1 MKIYESSVKK
11 PITTALIFVA
21 IIVLGLFSLNKL
33 AIDQLPE
40 IEMNTAIVIVTYPGA
55 SAEDIENNVT
65 KVMESA
71 LSTVSDLK
79 KLTSTSKEN
88 TAIISVEFNWG
99 TDLDGAVNDMRDKI
113 EMIKSYLP
121 DGCSNPM
128 ILKLSTDM
136 MPISIISATAEE
148 STAALYKI
156 LDDGVANPLNRING
170 VGSVSVS
177 GAPQREIIINCNPTK
192 LEAYNLTVEQIGSKV
207 AAENVSTP
215 GGNIDVGSQTYSLRM
230 EGEMKD
236 SKELNDVVVAQFGDK
251 TVFLKDVA
259 TVIDSVQEKAQESFV
274 NGKKGATIVVQKQ
287 TGANSVEVMKKIR
300 AQLPQIQKDLPRD
313 IHLQEVMNTTDNIEN
328 SISSLVETVVL
339 ACLFVIIVV
348 LFFLGEWR
356 ATIIIMVTIPVSLIA
371 SFIYLFITGNTI
383 NIISLSSISI
393 ALGMVVDDAI
403 VVLEN
408 VTTHIERGS
417 KPREAAIYGTNEVGV
432 AVIAT
437 TLTLLAVFFPFTMMT
452 GMAGIM
458 FKQLGWMICIMMVV
472 STTAALTLTP
482 MMCSL
487 LLKRK
492 KDKKENKVFEKIYT
506 PIRRGLDKL
515 DVWYERLLTWA
526 VRHKTTTITS
536 AALLFIISLVLAV
549 TSLGTEFIPATDNG
563 QISGSIELP
572 AGANVD
578 RAKEIAKRL
587 QKRVDK
593 DFPEVQT
600 FNYTVG
606 VPGDDDDNTFA
617 LMGTSGSNY
626 ISFRMKLVD
635 LEDRKRD
642 MFEIAD
648 ELRKEI
654 ATYTE
659 VNKFSV
665 SAGGQNNMMSGSTID
680 VEIFGY
686 DFKVTERIADS
697 LKAKMEKMQGF
708 KDVTIDREDY
718 RPQFQIDFDR
728 EKLALNGLNVATA
741 STYVRNRINGMT
753 ASVFREDGEEY
764 KIKVRNDKAHRQSV
778 EDIENILIYNNQ
790 GKAVRVYEVA
800 NVVEREAPPSIKR
813 QDRERMIKVSATL
826 YGATLDVASANIQA
840 ELDKMDIPTE
850 IGTKI
855 GGSIED
861 QQESF
866 SDMGTLLVLI
876 LMLVY
881 IVMAAQFESL
891 RYPFIIMF
899 SVPFAFV
906 GFILSLLLTGTTVN
920 LMSLIGAIMLVGI
933 VVKNGIVL
941 VDYINLNR
949 ERGMGISQAVILG
962 GKSRLRPVLMT
973 SLTTILGMV
982 PMSLGIGEGSELWQ
996 PMGIAIV
1003 GGLTVSTLV
1012 TLLIVPT
1019 VYCVFASR
1027 EVKSYRKNHAL
1038 RLNTRTIKA

>member
-1 MKIYESSVKK
+1 MKLYESSVKK
-11 PITTALIFVA
+11 PITTSLIFIA
-21 IIVLGLFSLNKL
+21 IIVLGLFSLSKL
-33 AIDQLPE
+33 SIDQMPE
-40 IEMNTAIVIVTYPGA
+40 IEMNTAIVLVTYPGA
-55 SAEDIENNVT
+55 SAEDVENNVV
-65 KVMESA
+65 KPLESA

-88 TAIISVEFNWG
+88 TAIVSVEFNWG
-99 TDLDGAVNDMRDKI
+99 IDLDAAVNDMRDKI
-113 EMIKSYLP
+113 EMIKSFLP

-136 MPISIISATAEE
+136 MPITIISATADE

-156 LDDGVANPLNRING
+156 LDDAVANPLNRING
-170 VGSVSVS
+170 VGSVSIS
-177 GAPQREIIINCNPTK
+177 GAPKREIVINCDPTK
-192 LEAYNLTVEQIGSKV
+192 LEAYNLTVEQIGSMI
-207 AAENVSTP
+207 AYENVSTP
-215 GGNIDVGSQTYSLRM
+215 GGSIDVGSQTYSLRM
-230 EGEMKD
+230 EGELKE
-236 SKELNDVVVAQFGDK
+236 SQELNDIVVANYGGK
-251 TVFLKDVA
+251 TIFLKDVA
-259 TVIDSVQEKAQESFV
+259 TVRDSVQEKAQESFV

-287 TGANSVEVMKKIR
+287 TGANSVDVMNKIR
-300 AQLPQIQKDLPRD
+300 AELPKIQKNLPKD

-328 SISSLVETVVL
+328 SIASLVETFVL
-339 ACLFVIIVV
+339 ACLFVVIVV

-356 ATIIIMVTIPVSLIA
+356 ATIIIMVTIPVALIA

-437 TLTLLAVFFPFTMMT
+437 TLTLLAVFFPFTMMG

-458 FKQLGWMICIMMVV
+458 FKQLGWMICIIMIV
-472 STTAALTLTP
+472 STVSALSLTP

-487 LLKRK
+487 LLKRE
-492 KDKKENKVFEKIYT
+492 KDKKHSKVFNTIYL
-506 PIRRGLDKL
+506 PIKRGLDKL
-515 DVWYERLLTWA
+515 DDVYEKLLTWS
-526 VRHKTTTITS
+526 VRHKAITICI
-536 AALLFIISLVLAV
+536 ALVMFVGSLLLA
-549 TSLGTEFIPATDNG
+549 GTIGSEFIPASDNG
-563 QISGSIELP
+563 QITGNLELP
-572 AGANVD
+572 AGANVE
-578 RAKEIAKRL
+578 RTKEIAKRL
-587 QKRVDK
+587 ENKIKK
-593 DFPEVQT
+593 DFPEVKT
-600 FNYTVG
+600 FTYTVG
-606 VPGDDDDNTFA
+606 VPGDDDDNSFA
-617 LMGTSGSNY
+617 MMNTSGSNY
-626 ISFRMKLVD
+626 MSFRVRLKD
-635 LEDRKRD
+635 LEDRKKD
-642 MFEIAD
+642 MFQIAD
-648 ELRKEI
+648 ELRQEI
-654 ATYTE
+654 GTYTE
-659 VNKFSV
+659 VKKYSV
-665 SAGGQNNMMSGSTID
+665 SAGGGGGMTSGSTID

-686 DFKVTERIADS
+686 DFETTENLAYT
-697 LKAKMEKMQGF
+697 LKEKMEKMEGL
-708 KDVTIDREDY
+708 KDVLVDREDY

-741 STYVRNRINGMT
+741 STYVRNRMNGMT

-764 KIKVRNDKAHRQSV
+764 KIKVRNDIDHRQSI

-790 GKAVRVYEVA
+790 GRAVRLSEVA
-800 NVVEREAPPSIKR
+800 QVVEREAPPSIKR
-813 QDRERMIKVSATL
+813 QDRERVIKVTATL
-826 YGATLDVASANIQA
+826 YGTTLDVAAANIQA

-866 SDMGTLLVLI
+866 SDMGTLLILI

-899 SVPFAFV
+899 SIPFAFV
-906 GFILSLLLTGTTVN
+906 GLILSLFLTGISIN
-920 LMSLIGAIMLVGI
+920 LMSLIGGVMLVGI

-996 PMGIAIV
+996 PMGVAIV

-1012 TLLIVPT
+1012 TLVIIPV

-1027 EVKSYRKNHAL
+1027 EVKSYRKKQAFKFN
-1038 RLNTRTIKA
+1038 RRTIKA

>member
-1 MKIYESSVKK
+1 MKIYETSVKK
-11 PITTALIFVA
+11 PITTSLIFIA
-21 IIVLGLFSLNKL
+21 IIVLGLFSLSKL
-33 AIDQLPE
+33 SIDQFPE
-40 IEMNTAIVIVTYPGA
+40 IEMNTAIVLVSYPGA
-55 SAEDIENNVT
+55 SAEDVENNVT

-79 KLTSTSKEN
+79 KLKSTSKEN

-99 TDLDGAVNDMRDKI
+99 TDLDAAVNDMRDKI
-113 EMIKSYLP
+113 EMVKSYLP

-128 ILKLSTDM
+128 IMKISTDM
-136 MPISIISATAEE
+136 MPITIISATADE

-170 VGSVSVS
+170 VGSVSIS
-177 GAPQREIIINCNPTK
+177 GAPQREIIVDCDPTK
-192 LEAYNLTVEQIGSKV
+192 LEAYNLTVEQIGSVIAK
-207 AAENVSTP
+207 ENVSTP
-215 GGNIDVGSQTYSLRM
+215 GGNIDIGSQTYSLRI
-230 EGEMKD
+230 EGEMKE
-236 SKELNDVVVAQFGDK
+236 SSELDDIVVANYGGK
-251 TVFLKDVA
+251 SIFLKDIASVR
-259 TVIDSVQEKAQESFV
+259 DSVQEKAQESFV
-274 NGKKGATIVVQKQ
+274 NGKKGAAIVVQKQ
-287 TGANSVEVMKKIR
+287 TGANSVEVMKQIR
-300 AQLPQIQKDLPRD
+300 KQLPKIQKDLPPD
-313 IHLQEVMNTTDNIEN
+313 IQLQEVMNTTDNIEN
-328 SISSLVETVVL
+328 SIASLVETFVL
-339 ACLFVIIVV
+339 ACLFVVIVV

-356 ATIIIMVTIPVSLIA
+356 ATIIIMVTIPVALIA

-437 TLTLLAVFFPFTMMT
+437 TLTLIAVFFPFTMMT

-458 FKQLGWMICIMMVV
+458 FKQLGWMICIIMVV
-472 STTAALTLTP
+472 STASALSLTP

-487 LLKRK
+487 LLKRE
-492 KDKKENKVFEKIYT
+492 KDKTHSKLFTKIYS

-515 DVWYERLLTWA
+515 DDLYEKLLTWA
-526 VRHKTTTITS
+526 VRHKTVTICVATAIFVGS
-536 AALLFIISLVLAV
+536 LL
-549 TSLGTEFIPATDNG
+549 LGSSIGTDFIPASDNSHITG
-563 QISGSIELP
+563 NLSLP

-578 RAKEIAKRL
+578 RTKEIARRFQAKL
-587 QKRVDK
+587 EK
-593 DFPEVQT
+593 DFPEVKQFT
-600 FNYTVG
+600 YDVG
-606 VPGDDDDNTFA
+606 VPGDDSDNSFA
-617 LMGTSGSNY
+617 MMNASGSNY
-626 ISFRMKLVD
+626 MSFRIKLTDV
-635 LEDRKRD
+635 EKRKRD

-654 ATYTE
+654 ASYTE
-659 VNKFSV
+659 VEKFSV
-665 SAGGQNNMMSGSTID
+665 SAGGQGGMTSGSTID

-686 DFKVTERIADS
+686 DFETTEKIAQTIKS
-697 LKAKMEKMQGF
+697 EMEKIQGL
-708 KDVTIDREDY
+708 KDVAIDRDEY
-718 RPQFQIDFDR
+718 VPQLQVDFDR

-741 STYVRNRINGMT
+741 STYVRNRMNGMT

-764 KIKVRNDKAHRQSV
+764 KIKVRNDRSHRSSV
-778 EDIENILIYNNQ
+778 EDIENILIYNTQ
-790 GKAVRVYEVA
+790 GKAVRLSEVA
-800 NVVEREAPPSIKR
+800 KVVERQAPPSIKR
-813 QDRERMIKVSATL
+813 QDRERVVKVSATL
-826 YGATLDVASANIQA
+826 YGTTLDVAAAGIQSVI
-840 ELDKMDIPTE
+840 DKMDIPTE

-855 GGSIED
+855 GGSMED

-866 SDMGTLLVLI
+866 SDMGMLLILI

-899 SVPFAFV
+899 SIPFAFV
-906 GFILSLLLTGTTVN
+906 GFILSLFITGETIN

-973 SLTTILGMV
+973 SMTTILGMV

-1012 TLLIVPT
+1012 TLVIIPT

-1027 EVKSYRKNHAL
+1027 EVKSYRKKNLL
-1038 RLNTRTIKA
+1038 RLNNRTVKA

>member
-1 MKIYESSVKK
+1 MKLYETSVKK
-11 PITTALIFVA
+11 PVTTSLIFIA
-21 IIVLGLFSLNKL
+21 IIVLGLFSLSKL
-33 AIDQLPE
+33 SIDQFPE
-40 IEMNTAIVIVTYPGA
+40 IEMNTAIVLVSYPGA
-55 SAEDIENNVT
+55 SAEDVENNVT
-65 KVMESA
+65 KVMESS

-79 KLTSTSKEN
+79 KITSTSKEN
-88 TAIISVEFNWG
+88 TAIVSVEFNWG
-99 TDLDGAVNDMRDKI
+99 TDLDAAVNDMRDKI
-113 EMIKSYLP
+113 EMVKSYLP

-128 ILKLSTDM
+128 IMKISTDM
-136 MPISIISATAEE
+136 MPITIISATADE

-170 VGSVSVS
+170 VGSVSIS
-177 GAPQREIIINCNPTK
+177 GAPQREIIIDCDPTK
-192 LEAYNLTVEQIGSKV
+192 LEAYNLSVEQIGSVIAK
-207 AAENVSTP
+207 ENVSTP
-215 GGNIDVGSQTYSLRM
+215 GGNIDIGSQTYSLRI
-230 EGEMKD
+230 EGEMKE
-236 SKELNDVVVAQFGDK
+236 SRELEDVVVANYGGK
-251 TVFLKDVA
+251 SIFLKDVA
-259 TVIDSVQEKAQESFV
+259 SVKDTVQEKAQESFV
-274 NGKKGATIVVQKQ
+274 NGKRGAAIVVQKQ
-287 TGANSVEVMKKIR
+287 TGANSVEVMKQIR
-300 AQLPQIQKDLPRD
+300 KQLPKIQKDLPKD
-313 IHLQEVMNTTDNIEN
+313 IQLQEVMNTTDNIEN
-328 SISSLVETVVL
+328 SINSLVETLVL
-339 ACLFVIIVV
+339 ACLFVVIVV

-356 ATIIIMVTIPVSLIA
+356 ATIIIMVTIPVALIA

-437 TLTLLAVFFPFTMMT
+437 TLTLIAVFFPFTMMT

-458 FKQLGWMICIMMVV
+458 FKQLGWMICIIMVV
-472 STTAALTLTP
+472 STASALSLTP

-487 LLKRK
+487 LLKRE
-492 KDKKENKVFEKIYT
+492 KDKKHNKLFTKIYS
-506 PIRRGLDKL
+506 PIKRGLDKL
-515 DVWYERLLTWA
+515 DDLYAKLLTWA
-526 VRHKTTTITS
+526 VRHKTVTICIATAIFIGS
-536 AALLFIISLVLAV
+536 LL
-549 TSLGTEFIPATDNG
+549 LGSTLGSDFIPASDNSHITG
-563 QISGSIELP
+563 NISLP
-572 AGANVD
+572 AGANVE
-578 RAKEIAKRL
+578 RTKEIARRFQNKL
-587 QKRVDK
+587 KT
-593 DFPEVQT
+593 DFPEVKQFT
-600 FNYTVG
+600 YDVG
-606 VPGDDDDNTFA
+606 VPGDDSENSFA
-617 LMGTSGSNY
+617 MMNASGSNY
-626 ISFRMKLVD
+626 MSFRIKLTDV
-635 LEDRKRD
+635 EERKRD

-654 ATYTE
+654 ASYTE
-659 VNKFSV
+659 VEKFSV
-665 SAGGQNNMMSGSTID
+665 SAGGQGGMTSGSTID
-680 VEIFGY
+680 AEIFGY
-686 DFKVTERIADS
+686 DFETTERIAQT
-697 LKAKMEKMQGF
+697 LKAEMEKMPGL
-708 KDVTIDREDY
+708 KDVAIDRDEY
-718 RPQFQIDFDR
+718 VPQLQIDFDR

-741 STYVRNRINGMT
+741 STYVRNRMNGMT

-764 KIKVRNDKAHRQSV
+764 KIKVRNDRSHRSSV
-778 EDIENILIYNNQ
+778 EDIENILIYNAQ
-790 GKAVRVYEVA
+790 GKAVRLSEVA
-800 NVVEREAPPSIKR
+800 KVVEREAPPSIKR
-813 QDRERMIKVSATL
+813 QDRERVVKVSATL
-826 YGATLDVASANIQA
+826 YGTTLDVAAASIQSVI
-840 ELDKMDIPTE
+840 DKMDIPTE

-855 GGSIED
+855 GGSMED

-866 SDMGTLLVLI
+866 SDMGMLLILI

-899 SVPFAFV
+899 SIPFAFV
-906 GFILSLLLTGTTVN
+906 GFILSLFITGETIN

-973 SLTTILGMV
+973 SMTTILGMV

-1012 TLLIVPT
+1012 TLVIIPT

-1027 EVKSYRKNHAL
+1027 EVKSYRKKNLL
-1038 RLNTRTIKA
+1038 RLNNRTVKA

>member
-1 MKIYESSVKK
+1 MKIYETSVKK
-11 PITTALIFVA
+11 PITTSLIFIA
-21 IIVLGLFSLNKL
+21 IIVLGLFSLSKL
-33 AIDQLPE
+33 SIDQFPE
-40 IEMNTAIVIVTYPGA
+40 IEMNTAIVLVSYPGA
-55 SAEDIENNVT
+55 SAEDVENNVT

-79 KLTSTSKEN
+79 KLKSTSKEN

-99 TDLDGAVNDMRDKI
+99 TDLDAAVNDMRDKI
-113 EMIKSYLP
+113 EMVKSYLP

-128 ILKLSTDM
+128 IMKISTDM
-136 MPISIISATAEE
+136 MPITIISATADE

-170 VGSVSVS
+170 VGSVSIS
-177 GAPQREIIINCNPTK
+177 GAPQREIIVDCDPTK
-192 LEAYNLTVEQIGSKV
+192 LEAYNLTVEQIGSVIAK
-207 AAENVSTP
+207 ENVSTP
-215 GGNIDVGSQTYSLRM
+215 GGNIDIGSQTYSLRI
-230 EGEMKD
+230 EGEMKE
-236 SKELNDVVVAQFGDK
+236 SSELDDIVVANYGGK
-251 TVFLKDVA
+251 SIFLKDIASVR
-259 TVIDSVQEKAQESFV
+259 DSVQEKAQESFV
-274 NGKKGATIVVQKQ
+274 NGKKGAAIVVQKQ
-287 TGANSVEVMKKIR
+287 TGANSVEVMKQIR
-300 AQLPQIQKDLPRD
+300 KQLPKIQKDLPPD
-313 IHLQEVMNTTDNIEN
+313 IQLQEVMNTTDNIEN
-328 SISSLVETVVL
+328 SIASLVETFVL
-339 ACLFVIIVV
+339 ACLFVVIVV

-356 ATIIIMVTIPVSLIA
+356 ATIIIMVTIPVALIA

-437 TLTLLAVFFPFTMMT
+437 TLTLIAVFFPFTMMT

-458 FKQLGWMICIMMVV
+458 FKQLGWMICIIMVV
-472 STTAALTLTP
+472 STASALSLTP

-487 LLKRK
+487 LLKRE
-492 KDKKENKVFEKIYT
+492 KDKTHSKLFTKIYT

-515 DVWYERLLTWA
+515 DDLYEKLLTWA
-526 VRHKTTTITS
+526 VRHKTVTICVATAIFVGS
-536 AALLFIISLVLAV
+536 LL
-549 TSLGTEFIPATDNG
+549 LGSSIGTDFIPASDNSHITG
-563 QISGSIELP
+563 NLSLP

-578 RAKEIAKRL
+578 RTKEIAKRFQAKL
-587 QKRVDK
+587 EK
-593 DFPEVQT
+593 DFPEVKQFT
-600 FNYTVG
+600 YDVG
-606 VPGDDDDNTFA
+606 VPGDDSDNSFA
-617 LMGTSGSNY
+617 MMNASGSNY
-626 ISFRMKLVD
+626 MSFRIKLTDV
-635 LEDRKRD
+635 EKRKRD

-654 ATYTE
+654 ASYTE
-659 VNKFSV
+659 VEKFSV
-665 SAGGQNNMMSGSTID
+665 SAGGQGGMTSGSTID

-686 DFKVTERIADS
+686 DFETTEKIAQTIKS
-697 LKAKMEKMQGF
+697 EMEKIQGL
-708 KDVTIDREDY
+708 KDVAIDRDEY
-718 RPQFQIDFDR
+718 VPQLQVDFDR

-741 STYVRNRINGMT
+741 STYVRNRMNGMT

-764 KIKVRNDKAHRQSV
+764 KIKVRNDRSHRSSV
-778 EDIENILIYNNQ
+778 EDIENILIYNTQ
-790 GKAVRVYEVA
+790 GKAVRLSEVA
-800 NVVEREAPPSIKR
+800 KVVERQAPPSIKR
-813 QDRERMIKVSATL
+813 QDRERVVKVSATL
-826 YGATLDVASANIQA
+826 YGTTLDVAAAGIQSVI
-840 ELDKMDIPTE
+840 DKMDIPTE

-855 GGSIED
+855 GGSMED

-866 SDMGTLLVLI
+866 SDMGMLLILI

-899 SVPFAFV
+899 SIPFAFV
-906 GFILSLLLTGTTVN
+906 GFILSLFITGETIN

-973 SLTTILGMV
+973 SMTTILGMV

-1012 TLLIVPT
+1012 TLVIIPT

-1027 EVKSYRKNHAL
+1027 EVKSYRKKNLL
-1038 RLNTRTIKA
+1038 RLNNRTVKA

>member
-1 MKIYESSVKK
+1 MKIYETSVKK
-11 PITTALIFVA
+11 PITTSLIFIA
-21 IIVLGLFSLNKL
+21 IIVLGLFSLSKL
-33 AIDQLPE
+33 SIDQFPE
-40 IEMNTAIVIVTYPGA
+40 IEMNTAIVLVSYPGA
-55 SAEDIENNVT
+55 SAEDVENNVT

-79 KLTSTSKEN
+79 KLKSTSKEN

-99 TDLDGAVNDMRDKI
+99 TDLDAAVNDMRDKI
-113 EMIKSYLP
+113 EMVKSYLP

-128 ILKLSTDM
+128 IMKISTDM
-136 MPISIISATAEE
+136 MPITIISATADE

-170 VGSVSVS
+170 VGSVSIS
-177 GAPQREIIINCNPTK
+177 GAPQREIIVDCDPTK
-192 LEAYNLTVEQIGSKV
+192 LEAYNLTVEQIGSVIAK
-207 AAENVSTP
+207 ENVSTP
-215 GGNIDVGSQTYSLRM
+215 GGNIDIGSQTYSLRI
-230 EGEMKD
+230 EGEMKE
-236 SKELNDVVVAQFGDK
+236 SSELDDIVVANYGGK
-251 TVFLKDVA
+251 SIFLKDIASVR
-259 TVIDSVQEKAQESFV
+259 DSVQEKAQESFV
-274 NGKKGATIVVQKQ
+274 NGKKGAAIVVQKQ
-287 TGANSVEVMKKIR
+287 TGANSVEVMKQIR
-300 AQLPQIQKDLPRD
+300 KQLPKIQKDLPPD
-313 IHLQEVMNTTDNIEN
+313 IQLQEVMNTTDNIEN
-328 SISSLVETVVL
+328 SIASLVETFVL
-339 ACLFVIIVV
+339 ACLFVVIVV

-356 ATIIIMVTIPVSLIA
+356 ATIIIMVTIPVALIA

-437 TLTLLAVFFPFTMMT
+437 TLTLIAVFFPFTMMT

-458 FKQLGWMICIMMVV
+458 FKQLGWMICIIMVV
-472 STTAALTLTP
+472 STASALSLTP

-487 LLKRK
+487 LLKRE
-492 KDKKENKVFEKIYT
+492 KDKTHSKLFTKIYS

-515 DVWYERLLTWA
+515 DDLYEKLLTWA
-526 VRHKTTTITS
+526 VRHKTVTICVATAIFVGSLLLGS
-536 AALLFIISLVLAV
+536 AI
-549 TSLGTEFIPATDNG
+549 GTDFIPASDNSHITG
-563 QISGSIELP
+563 NLSLP

-578 RAKEIAKRL
+578 RTKEIAKRFQAKL
-587 QKRVDK
+587 EK
-593 DFPEVQT
+593 DFPEVKQFT
-600 FNYTVG
+600 YDVG
-606 VPGDDDDNTFA
+606 VPGDDSDDSFA
-617 LMGTSGSNY
+617 MMNASRSNY
-626 ISFRMKLVD
+626 MSFRIKLTDV
-635 LEDRKRD
+635 EKRKRD

-654 ATYTE
+654 ASYTE
-659 VNKFSV
+659 VEKFSV
-665 SAGGQNNMMSGSTID
+665 SAGGQGGMTSGSTID

-686 DFKVTERIADS
+686 DFETTEKIAQTIKS
-697 LKAKMEKMQGF
+697 EMEKIQGL
-708 KDVTIDREDY
+708 KDVAIDRDEY
-718 RPQFQIDFDR
+718 VPQLQVDFDR

-741 STYVRNRINGMT
+741 STYVRNRMNGMT

-764 KIKVRNDKAHRQSV
+764 KIKVRNDRSHRSSV
-778 EDIENILIYNNQ
+778 EDIENILIYNTQ
-790 GKAVRVYEVA
+790 GKAVRLSEVA
-800 NVVEREAPPSIKR
+800 KVVERQAPPSIKR
-813 QDRERMIKVSATL
+813 QDRERVVKVSATL
-826 YGATLDVASANIQA
+826 YGTTLDVAAAGIQSVI
-840 ELDKMDIPTE
+840 DKMDIPTE

-855 GGSIED
+855 GGSMED

-866 SDMGTLLVLI
+866 SDMGMLLILI

-899 SVPFAFV
+899 SIPFAFV
-906 GFILSLLLTGTTVN
+906 GFILSLFITGETIN

-973 SLTTILGMV
+973 SMTTILGMV

-1012 TLLIVPT
+1012 TLVIIPT

-1027 EVKSYRKNHAL
+1027 EVKSYRKKNLL
-1038 RLNTRTIKA
+1038 RLNNRTVKA

>member
-1 MKIYESSVKK
+1 MKLYESSVKK
-11 PITTALIFVA
+11 PITTSLIFIA
-21 IIVLGLFSLNKL
+21 IIVLGLFSLSKL
-33 AIDQLPE
+33 SIDQMPE
-40 IEMNTAIVIVTYPGA
+40 IEMNTAIVLVTYPGA
-55 SAEDIENNVT
+55 SAEDVENNVV
-65 KVMESA
+65 KPLESA

-88 TAIISVEFNWG
+88 TAIVSVEFNWG
-99 TDLDGAVNDMRDKI
+99 IDLDDAVNDMRDKI
-113 EMIKSYLP
+113 EMIKSFLP

-136 MPISIISATAEE
+136 MPITIISATADE

-170 VGSVSVS
+170 VGSVSIS
-177 GAPQREIIINCNPTK
+177 GAPKREIVINCDPTK
-192 LEAYNLTVEQIGSKV
+192 LEAYNLTVEQIGSMV
-207 AAENVSTP
+207 AYENVSTP
-215 GGNIDVGSQTYSLRM
+215 GGSIDIGSQTYSLRM
-230 EGEMKD
+230 EGELKE
-236 SKELNDVVVAQFGDK
+236 SQELNDIVVANYGGK
-251 TVFLKDVA
+251 TIFLKDVA
-259 TVIDSVQEKAQESFV
+259 TVRDSVQEKAQESFV
-274 NGKKGATIVVQKQ
+274 NGRKGATIVVQKQ
-287 TGANSVEVMKKIR
+287 TGANSVDVMEKIR
-300 AQLPQIQKDLPRD
+300 AELPKIQKNLPKD
-313 IHLQEVMNTTDNIEN
+313 IQLQEVMNTTDNIEN
-328 SISSLVETVVL
+328 SIASLVETFVL
-339 ACLFVIIVV
+339 ACLFVVIVV

-356 ATIIIMVTIPVSLIA
+356 ATIIIMVTIPVALIA

-437 TLTLLAVFFPFTMMT
+437 TLTLLAVFFPFTMMG

-458 FKQLGWMICIMMVV
+458 FKQLGWMICIIMIV
-472 STTAALTLTP
+472 STVSALSLTP

-487 LLKRK
+487 LLKRE
-492 KDKKENKVFEKIYT
+492 KDKKHNKVFNTIYL
-506 PIRRGLDKL
+506 PIKRGLDKL
-515 DVWYERLLTWA
+515 DDAYERLLTWS
-526 VRHKTTTITS
+526 VKHKVVTICIAIAMFVGS
-536 AALLFIISLVLAV
+536 LLLAS
-549 TSLGTEFIPATDNG
+549 TLGSEFIPASDNG
-563 QISGSIELP
+563 QITGNLELP
-572 AGANVD
+572 AGANVE
-578 RAKEIAKRL
+578 RTKEIAKRL
-587 QKRVDK
+587 ENKIKK
-593 DFPEVQT
+593 DFPEVKT
-600 FNYTVG
+600 FTYTVG
-606 VPGDDDDNTFA
+606 VPGDDDDNSFA
-617 LMGTSGSNY
+617 MMNASGSNY
-626 ISFRMKLVD
+626 MSFRVRLKD
-635 LEDRKRD
+635 LEDRKKD
-642 MFEIAD
+642 MFQIAD
-648 ELRKEI
+648 ELRQEI

-659 VNKFSV
+659 VKKYSV
-665 SAGGQNNMMSGSTID
+665 SAGGGGGMTSGSTIN

-686 DFKVTERIADS
+686 DFKTTEGLAYT
-697 LKAKMEKMQGF
+697 LKEKMEKMEGL
-708 KDVTIDREDY
+708 KDVIVDREDY

-741 STYVRNRINGMT
+741 STYVRNRMNGMT

-764 KIKVRNDKAHRQSV
+764 SIKVRNNIEHRQSI

-790 GKAVRVYEVA
+790 GKAVRLSEVA
-800 NVVEREAPPSIKR
+800 QVVEREAPPSIKR
-813 QDRERMIKVSATL
+813 QDRERVIKVTATL
-826 YGATLDVASANIQA
+826 YGTTLDVAAENIQA
-840 ELDKMDIPTE
+840 ELDKLDIPTE

-866 SDMGTLLVLI
+866 SDMGVLLVLI

-899 SVPFAFV
+899 SIPFAFV
-906 GFILSLLLTGTTVN
+906 GLILSLFMTGISLN
-920 LMSLIGAIMLVGI
+920 LMSLIGGVMLVGI

-949 ERGMGISQAVILG
+949 ERGMGISQSVILG

-996 PMGIAIV
+996 PMGVAIV

-1012 TLLIVPT
+1012 TLVIIPV

-1027 EVKSYRKNHAL
+1027 EVTSYRKKQAFKFN
-1038 RLNTRTIKA
+1038 RRTIKA

>member
-1 MKIYESSVKK
+1 MKIYETSVKK
-11 PITTALIFVA
+11 PITTSLIFIA
-21 IIVLGLFSLNKL
+21 IIVLGLFSLSKL
-33 AIDQLPE
+33 SIDQFPE
-40 IEMNTAIVIVTYPGA
+40 IEMNTAIVLVSYPGA
-55 SAEDIENNVT
+55 SAEDVENNVT

-79 KLTSTSKEN
+79 KLKSTSKEN

-99 TDLDGAVNDMRDKI
+99 TDLDAAVNDMRDKI
-113 EMIKSYLP
+113 EMVKSYLP

-128 ILKLSTDM
+128 IMKISTDM
-136 MPISIISATAEE
+136 MPITIISATADE

-170 VGSVSVS
+170 VGSVSIS
-177 GAPQREIIINCNPTK
+177 GAPQREIIVDCDPTK
-192 LEAYNLTVEQIGSKV
+192 LEAYNLTVEQIGSVIAK
-207 AAENVSTP
+207 ENVSTP
-215 GGNIDVGSQTYSLRM
+215 GGNIDIGSQTYSLRI
-230 EGEMKD
+230 EGEMKE
-236 SKELNDVVVAQFGDK
+236 SSELDDIVVANYGGK
-251 TVFLKDVA
+251 SIFLKDIASVR
-259 TVIDSVQEKAQESFV
+259 DSVQEKAQESFV
-274 NGKKGATIVVQKQ
+274 NGKKGAAIVVQKQ
-287 TGANSVEVMKKIR
+287 TGANSVEVMKQIR
-300 AQLPQIQKDLPRD
+300 KQLPKIQKDLPPD
-313 IHLQEVMNTTDNIEN
+313 IQLQEVMNTTDNIEN
-328 SISSLVETVVL
+328 SIASLVETFVL
-339 ACLFVIIVV
+339 ACLFVVIVV

-356 ATIIIMVTIPVSLIA
+356 ATIIIMVTIPVALIA

-437 TLTLLAVFFPFTMMT
+437 TLTLIAVFFPFTMMT

-458 FKQLGWMICIMMVV
+458 FKQLGWMICIIMVV
-472 STTAALTLTP
+472 STASALSLTP

-487 LLKRK
+487 LLKRE
-492 KDKKENKVFEKIYT
+492 KDKTHSKLFTKIYS

-515 DVWYERLLTWA
+515 DDLYEKLLTWA
-526 VRHKTTTITS
+526 VRHKTVTICVATAIFVGS
-536 AALLFIISLVLAV
+536 LL
-549 TSLGTEFIPATDNG
+549 LGSSIGTDFIPASDNSHITG
-563 QISGSIELP
+563 NLSLP

-578 RAKEIAKRL
+578 RTKEIAKRFQAKL
-587 QKRVDK
+587 EK
-593 DFPEVQT
+593 DFPEVKQFT
-600 FNYTVG
+600 YDVG
-606 VPGDDDDNTFA
+606 VPGDDSDNSFA
-617 LMGTSGSNY
+617 MMNASGSNY
-626 ISFRMKLVD
+626 MSFRIKLTDV
-635 LEDRKRD
+635 EKRKRD

-654 ATYTE
+654 ASYTE
-659 VNKFSV
+659 VEKFSV
-665 SAGGQNNMMSGSTID
+665 SAGGQGGMTSGSTID

-686 DFKVTERIADS
+686 DFETTEKIAQTIKS
-697 LKAKMEKMQGF
+697 EMEKIQGL
-708 KDVTIDREDY
+708 KDVAIDRDEY
-718 RPQFQIDFDR
+718 VPQLQVDFDR

-741 STYVRNRINGMT
+741 STYVRNRMNGMT

-764 KIKVRNDKAHRQSV
+764 KIKVRNDRSHRSSV
-778 EDIENILIYNNQ
+778 EDIENILIYNTQ
-790 GKAVRVYEVA
+790 GKAVRLSEVA
-800 NVVEREAPPSIKR
+800 KVVERQAPPSIKR
-813 QDRERMIKVSATL
+813 QDRERVVKVSATL
-826 YGATLDVASANIQA
+826 YGTTLDVAAAGIQSVI
-840 ELDKMDIPTE
+840 DKMDIPTE

-855 GGSIED
+855 GGSMED

-866 SDMGTLLVLI
+866 SDMGMLLILI

-899 SVPFAFV
+899 SIPFAFV
-906 GFILSLLLTGTTVN
+906 GFILSLFITGETIN

-973 SLTTILGMV
+973 SMTTILGMV

-1012 TLLIVPT
+1012 TLVIIPT

-1027 EVKSYRKNHAL
+1027 EIKSYRKKNLL
-1038 RLNTRTIKA
+1038 RLNNRTVKA

>member
-1 MKIYESSVKK
+1 MKIYETSVKK
-11 PITTALIFVA
+11 PVTTSLIFIA
-21 IIVLGLFSLNKL
+21 IIVLGLFSLSKL
-33 AIDQLPE
+33 SIDQFPE
-40 IEMNTAIVIVTYPGA
+40 IEMNTAIVLVSYPGA
-55 SAEDIENNVT
+55 SAEDVENNVT

-79 KLTSTSKEN
+79 KLKSTSKEN

-99 TDLDGAVNDMRDKI
+99 TDLDAAVNDMRDKI
-113 EMIKSYLP
+113 EMVKSYLP

-128 ILKLSTDM
+128 IMKISTDM
-136 MPISIISATAEE
+136 MPITIISATADE

-170 VGSVSVS
+170 VGSVSIS
-177 GAPQREIIINCNPTK
+177 GAPQREIIVDCDPTK
-192 LEAYNLTVEQIGSKV
+192 LEAYNLTVEQIGSVIAK
-207 AAENVSTP
+207 ENVSTP
-215 GGNIDVGSQTYSLRM
+215 GGNIDIGSQTYSLRI
-230 EGEMKD
+230 EGEMKE
-236 SKELNDVVVAQFGDK
+236 SSELDDIVVANYGGK
-251 TVFLKDVA
+251 SIFLKDIASVR
-259 TVIDSVQEKAQESFV
+259 DSVQEKAQESFV
-274 NGKKGATIVVQKQ
+274 NGKKGAAIVVQKQ
-287 TGANSVEVMKKIR
+287 TGANSVEVMKQIR
-300 AQLPQIQKDLPRD
+300 KQLPKIQKDLPPD
-313 IHLQEVMNTTDNIEN
+313 IQLQEVMNTTDNIEN
-328 SISSLVETVVL
+328 SIASLVETFVL
-339 ACLFVIIVV
+339 ACLFVVIVV

-356 ATIIIMVTIPVSLIA
+356 ATIIIMVTIPVALIA

-437 TLTLLAVFFPFTMMT
+437 TLTLIAVFFPFTMMT

-458 FKQLGWMICIMMVV
+458 FKQLGWMICIIMVV
-472 STTAALTLTP
+472 STASALSLTP

-487 LLKRK
+487 LLKRE
-492 KDKKENKVFEKIYT
+492 KDKTHSKLFTKIYS

-515 DVWYERLLTWA
+515 DDLYEKLLTWA
-526 VRHKTTTITS
+526 VRHKTVTICVATAIFVGSLLLGS
-536 AALLFIISLVLAV
+536 AI
-549 TSLGTEFIPATDNG
+549 GTDFIPASDNSHITG
-563 QISGSIELP
+563 NLSLP

-578 RAKEIAKRL
+578 RTKEIAKRFQAKL
-587 QKRVDK
+587 EK
-593 DFPEVQT
+593 DFPEVKQFT
-600 FNYTVG
+600 YDVG
-606 VPGDDDDNTFA
+606 VPGDDSDNSFA
-617 LMGTSGSNY
+617 MMNASGSNY
-626 ISFRMKLVD
+626 MSFRIKLTDV
-635 LEDRKRD
+635 EKRKRD

-654 ATYTE
+654 ASYTE
-659 VNKFSV
+659 VEKFSV
-665 SAGGQNNMMSGSTID
+665 SAGGQGGMTSGSTID

-686 DFKVTERIADS
+686 DFETTEKIAQTIKS
-697 LKAKMEKMQGF
+697 EMEKIQGL
-708 KDVTIDREDY
+708 KDVAIDRDEY
-718 RPQFQIDFDR
+718 VPQLQVDFYR

-741 STYVRNRINGMT
+741 STYVRNRMNGMT

-764 KIKVRNDKAHRQSV
+764 KIKVRNDRSHRSSV
-778 EDIENILIYNNQ
+778 EDIENILIYNTQ
-790 GKAVRVYEVA
+790 GKAVRLSEVA
-800 NVVEREAPPSIKR
+800 KVVERQAPPSIKR
-813 QDRERMIKVSATL
+813 QDRERVVKVSATL
-826 YGATLDVASANIQA
+826 YGTTLDVAAAGIQSVI
-840 ELDKMDIPTE
+840 DKMDIPTE

-855 GGSIED
+855 GGSMED

-866 SDMGTLLVLI
+866 SDMGMLLILI

-899 SVPFAFV
+899 SIPFAFV
-906 GFILSLLLTGTTVN
+906 GFILSLFITGETIN

-973 SLTTILGMV
+973 SMTTILGMV

-1012 TLLIVPT
+1012 TLVIIPT

-1027 EVKSYRKNHAL
+1027 EVKSYRKKNLL
-1038 RLNTRTIKA
+1038 RLNNRTVKA

>member
-1 MKIYESSVKK
+1 MKIYETSVKK
-11 PITTALIFVA
+11 PITTSLIFIA
-21 IIVLGLFSLNKL
+21 IIVLGLFSLSKL
-33 AIDQLPE
+33 SIDQFPE
-40 IEMNTAIVIVTYPGA
+40 IEMNTAIVLVSYPGA
-55 SAEDIENNVT
+55 SAEDVENNVT

-79 KLTSTSKEN
+79 KLKSTSKEN

-99 TDLDGAVNDMRDKI
+99 TDLDAAVNDMRDKI
-113 EMIKSYLP
+113 EMVKSYLP

-128 ILKLSTDM
+128 IMKISTDM
-136 MPISIISATAEE
+136 MPITIISATADE

-170 VGSVSVS
+170 VGSVSIS
-177 GAPQREIIINCNPTK
+177 GAPQREIIVDCDPTK
-192 LEAYNLTVEQIGSKV
+192 LEAYNLTVEQIGSVIAK
-207 AAENVSTP
+207 ENVSTP
-215 GGNIDVGSQTYSLRM
+215 GGNIDIGSQTYSLRI
-230 EGEMKD
+230 EGEMKE
-236 SKELNDVVVAQFGDK
+236 SSELDDIVVANYSGK
-251 TVFLKDVA
+251 SIFLKDIASVR
-259 TVIDSVQEKAQESFV
+259 DSVQEKAQESFV
-274 NGKKGATIVVQKQ
+274 NGKKGAAIVVQKQ
-287 TGANSVEVMKKIR
+287 TGANSVEVMKQIR
-300 AQLPQIQKDLPRD
+300 KQLPKIQKDLPPD
-313 IHLQEVMNTTDNIEN
+313 IQLQEVMNTTDNIEN
-328 SISSLVETVVL
+328 SIASLVETFVL
-339 ACLFVIIVV
+339 ACLFVVIVV

-356 ATIIIMVTIPVSLIA
+356 ATIIIMVTIPVALIA

-437 TLTLLAVFFPFTMMT
+437 TLTLIAVFFPFTMMT

-458 FKQLGWMICIMMVV
+458 FKQLGWMICIIMVV
-472 STTAALTLTP
+472 STASALSLTP

-487 LLKRK
+487 LLKRE
-492 KDKKENKVFEKIYT
+492 KDKTHSKLFTKIYS

-515 DVWYERLLTWA
+515 DDLYEKLLTWA
-526 VRHKTTTITS
+526 VRHKTVTICVATAIFVGS
-536 AALLFIISLVLAV
+536 LL
-549 TSLGTEFIPATDNG
+549 LGSSIGTDFIPASDNSHITG
-563 QISGSIELP
+563 NLSLP

-578 RAKEIAKRL
+578 RTKEIAKRFQAKL
-587 QKRVDK
+587 EK
-593 DFPEVQT
+593 DFPEVKQFT
-600 FNYTVG
+600 YDVG
-606 VPGDDDDNTFA
+606 VPGDDSDNSFA
-617 LMGTSGSNY
+617 MMNASGSNY
-626 ISFRMKLVD
+626 MSFRIKLTDV
-635 LEDRKRD
+635 EKRKRD

-654 ATYTE
+654 ASYTE
-659 VNKFSV
+659 VEKFSV
-665 SAGGQNNMMSGSTID
+665 SAGGQGGMTSGSTID

-686 DFKVTERIADS
+686 DFETTEKIAQTIKS
-697 LKAKMEKMQGF
+697 EMEKIQGL
-708 KDVTIDREDY
+708 KDVAIDRDEY
-718 RPQFQIDFDR
+718 VPQLQVDFDR

-741 STYVRNRINGMT
+741 STYVRNRMNGMT

-764 KIKVRNDKAHRQSV
+764 KIKVRNDRSHRSSV
-778 EDIENILIYNNQ
+778 EDIENILIYNTQ
-790 GKAVRVYEVA
+790 GKAVRLSEVA
-800 NVVEREAPPSIKR
+800 KVVERQAPPSIKR
-813 QDRERMIKVSATL
+813 QDRERVVKVSATL
-826 YGATLDVASANIQA
+826 YGTTLDVAAAGIQSVI
-840 ELDKMDIPTE
+840 DKMDIPTE

-855 GGSIED
+855 GGSMED

-866 SDMGTLLVLI
+866 SDMGMLLILI

-899 SVPFAFV
+899 SIPFAFV
-906 GFILSLLLTGTTVN
+906 GFILSLFITGETIN

-973 SLTTILGMV
+973 SMTTILGMV

-1012 TLLIVPT
+1012 TLVIIPT

-1027 EVKSYRKNHAL
+1027 EVKSYRKKNLL
-1038 RLNTRTIKA
+1038 RLNNRTVKA

>member
-1 MKIYESSVKK
+1 MKIYETSVKK
-11 PITTALIFVA
+11 PITTSLIFIA
-21 IIVLGLFSLNKL
+21 IIVLGLFSLSKL
-33 AIDQLPE
+33 SIDQFPE
-40 IEMNTAIVIVTYPGA
+40 IEMNTAIVLVSYPGA
-55 SAEDIENNVT
+55 SAEDVENNVT

-79 KLTSTSKEN
+79 KLKSTSKEN

-99 TDLDGAVNDMRDKI
+99 TDLDAAVNDMRDKI
-113 EMIKSYLP
+113 EMVKSYLP

-128 ILKLSTDM
+128 IMKISTDM
-136 MPISIISATAEE
+136 MPITIISATADE

-170 VGSVSVS
+170 VGSVSIS
-177 GAPQREIIINCNPTK
+177 GAPQREIIVDCDPTK
-192 LEAYNLTVEQIGSKV
+192 LEAYNLTVEQIGSVIAK
-207 AAENVSTP
+207 ENVSTP
-215 GGNIDVGSQTYSLRM
+215 GGNIDIGSQTYSLRI
-230 EGEMKD
+230 EGEMKE
-236 SKELNDVVVAQFGDK
+236 SSELDDIVVANYGGK
-251 TVFLKDVA
+251 SIFLKDIASVR
-259 TVIDSVQEKAQESFV
+259 DSVQEKAQESFV
-274 NGKKGATIVVQKQ
+274 NGKKGAAIVVQKQ
-287 TGANSVEVMKKIR
+287 TGANSVEVMKQIR
-300 AQLPQIQKDLPRD
+300 KQLPKIQKDLPPD
-313 IHLQEVMNTTDNIEN
+313 IQLQEVMNTTDNIEN
-328 SISSLVETVVL
+328 SIASLVETFVL
-339 ACLFVIIVV
+339 ACLFVVIVV

-356 ATIIIMVTIPVSLIA
+356 ATIIIMVTIPVALIA

-437 TLTLLAVFFPFTMMT
+437 TLTLIAVFFPFTMMT

-458 FKQLGWMICIMMVV
+458 FKQLGWMICIIMVV
-472 STTAALTLTP
+472 STASALSLTP

-487 LLKRK
+487 LLKRE
-492 KDKKENKVFEKIYT
+492 KDKPHSKLFTKIYS

-515 DVWYERLLTWA
+515 DDLYEKLLTWA
-526 VRHKTTTITS
+526 VRHKTVTICVATAIFVGSLLLGS
-536 AALLFIISLVLAV
+536 AI
-549 TSLGTEFIPATDNG
+549 GTDFIPASDNSHITG
-563 QISGSIELP
+563 NLSLP

-578 RAKEIAKRL
+578 RTKEIAKRFQAKL
-587 QKRVDK
+587 EK
-593 DFPEVQT
+593 DFPEVKQFT
-600 FNYTVG
+600 YDVG
-606 VPGDDDDNTFA
+606 VPGDDSDNSFA
-617 LMGTSGSNY
+617 MMNASGSNY
-626 ISFRMKLVD
+626 MSFRIKLTDV
-635 LEDRKRD
+635 EKRKRD

-654 ATYTE
+654 ASYTE
-659 VNKFSV
+659 VEKFSV
-665 SAGGQNNMMSGSTID
+665 SAGGQGGMTSGSTID

-686 DFKVTERIADS
+686 DFETTEKIAQTIKS
-697 LKAKMEKMQGF
+697 EMEKIQGL
-708 KDVTIDREDY
+708 KDVAIDRDEY
-718 RPQFQIDFDR
+718 VPQLQVDFDR

-741 STYVRNRINGMT
+741 STYVRNRMNGMT

-764 KIKVRNDKAHRQSV
+764 KIKVRNDRSHRSSV
-778 EDIENILIYNNQ
+778 EDIENILIYNTQ
-790 GKAVRVYEVA
+790 GKAVRLSEVA
-800 NVVEREAPPSIKR
+800 KVVERQAPPSIKR
-813 QDRERMIKVSATL
+813 QDRERVVKVSATL
-826 YGATLDVASANIQA
+826 YGTTLDVAAAGIQSVI
-840 ELDKMDIPTE
+840 DKMDIPTE

-855 GGSIED
+855 GGSMED

-866 SDMGTLLVLI
+866 SDMGMLLILI

-899 SVPFAFV
+899 SIPFAFV
-906 GFILSLLLTGTTVN
+906 GFILSLFITGETIN

-973 SLTTILGMV
+973 SMTTILGMV

-1012 TLLIVPT
+1012 TLVIIPT

-1027 EVKSYRKNHAL
+1027 EVKSYRKKNLL
-1038 RLNTRTIKA
+1038 RLNNRTVKA

>member
-1 MKIYESSVKK
+1 MKIYETSVKK
-11 PITTALIFVA
+11 PITTSLIFIA
-21 IIVLGLFSLNKL
+21 IIVLGLFSLSKL
-33 AIDQLPE
+33 SIDQFPE
-40 IEMNTAIVIVTYPGA
+40 IEMNTAIVLVSYPGA
-55 SAEDIENNVT
+55 SAEDVENNVT
-65 KVMESA
+65 KLMESA

-79 KLTSTSKEN
+79 KLKSTSKEN

-99 TDLDGAVNDMRDKI
+99 TDLDAAVNDMRDKI
-113 EMIKSYLP
+113 EMVKSYLP

-128 ILKLSTDM
+128 IMKISTDM
-136 MPISIISATAEE
+136 MPITIISATADE

-170 VGSVSVS
+170 VGSVSIS
-177 GAPQREIIINCNPTK
+177 GAPQREIIVDCDPTK
-192 LEAYNLTVEQIGSKV
+192 LEAYNLTVEQIGSVIAK
-207 AAENVSTP
+207 ENVSTP
-215 GGNIDVGSQTYSLRM
+215 GGNIDIGSQTYSLRI
-230 EGEMKD
+230 EGEMKE
-236 SKELNDVVVAQFGDK
+236 SSELDDIVVANYGGK
-251 TVFLKDVA
+251 SIFLKDIASVR
-259 TVIDSVQEKAQESFV
+259 DSVQEKAQESFV
-274 NGKKGATIVVQKQ
+274 NGKKGAAIVVQKQ
-287 TGANSVEVMKKIR
+287 TGANSVEVMKQIR
-300 AQLPQIQKDLPRD
+300 KQLPKIQKDLPPD
-313 IHLQEVMNTTDNIEN
+313 IQLQEVMNTTDNIEN
-328 SISSLVETVVL
+328 SIASLVETFVL
-339 ACLFVIIVV
+339 ACLFVVIVV

-356 ATIIIMVTIPVSLIA
+356 ATIIIMVTIPVALIA

-437 TLTLLAVFFPFTMMT
+437 TLTLIAVFFPFTMMT

-458 FKQLGWMICIMMVV
+458 FKQLGWMICIIMVV
-472 STTAALTLTP
+472 STASALSLTP

-487 LLKRK
+487 LLKRE
-492 KDKKENKVFEKIYT
+492 KDKTHSKLFTKIYS

-515 DVWYERLLTWA
+515 DDLYEKLLTWA
-526 VRHKTTTITS
+526 VRHKTVTICVATAIFVGS
-536 AALLFIISLVLAV
+536 LL
-549 TSLGTEFIPATDNG
+549 LGSSIGTDFIPASDNSHITG
-563 QISGSIELP
+563 NLSLP

-578 RAKEIAKRL
+578 RTKEIAKRFQAKL
-587 QKRVDK
+587 EK
-593 DFPEVQT
+593 DFPEVKQFT
-600 FNYTVG
+600 YDVG
-606 VPGDDDDNTFA
+606 VPGDDSDNSFA
-617 LMGTSGSNY
+617 MMNASGSNY
-626 ISFRMKLVD
+626 MSFRIKLTDV
-635 LEDRKRD
+635 EKRKRD

-654 ATYTE
+654 ASYTE
-659 VNKFSV
+659 VEKFSV
-665 SAGGQNNMMSGSTID
+665 SAGGQGGMTSGSTID

-686 DFKVTERIADS
+686 DFETTEKIAQTIKS
-697 LKAKMEKMQGF
+697 EMEKIQGL
-708 KDVTIDREDY
+708 KDVAIDRDEY
-718 RPQFQIDFDR
+718 VPQLQVDFDR

-741 STYVRNRINGMT
+741 STYVRNRMNGMT

-764 KIKVRNDKAHRQSV
+764 KIKVRNDRSHRSSV
-778 EDIENILIYNNQ
+778 EDIENILIYNTQ
-790 GKAVRVYEVA
+790 GKAVRLSEVA
-800 NVVEREAPPSIKR
+800 KVVERQAPPSIKR
-813 QDRERMIKVSATL
+813 QDRERVVKVSATL
-826 YGATLDVASANIQA
+826 YGTTLDVAAAGIQSVI
-840 ELDKMDIPTE
+840 DKMDIPTE

-855 GGSIED
+855 GGSMED

-866 SDMGTLLVLI
+866 SDMGMLLILL

-899 SVPFAFV
+899 SIPFAFV
-906 GFILSLLLTGTTVN
+906 GFILSLFITGETIN

-973 SLTTILGMV
+973 SMTTILGMV

-1012 TLLIVPT
+1012 TLVIIPM

-1027 EVKSYRKNHAL
+1027 EVKSYRKKNLL
-1038 RLNTRTIKA
+1038 RLNNRTVKA

>member
-1 MKIYESSVKK
+1 MKIYETSVKK
-11 PITTALIFVA
+11 PITTSLIFIA
-21 IIVLGLFSLNKL
+21 IIVLGLFSLSKL
-33 AIDQLPE
+33 SIDQFPE
-40 IEMNTAIVIVTYPGA
+40 IEMNTAIVLVSYPGA
-55 SAEDIENNVT
+55 SAEDVENNVT

-79 KLTSTSKEN
+79 KLKSTSKEN

-99 TDLDGAVNDMRDKI
+99 TDLDAAVNDMRDKI
-113 EMIKSYLP
+113 EMVKSYLP

-128 ILKLSTDM
+128 IMKISTDM
-136 MPISIISATAEE
+136 MPITIISATADE

-170 VGSVSVS
+170 VGSVSIS
-177 GAPQREIIINCNPTK
+177 GAPQREIIVDCDPTK
-192 LEAYNLTVEQIGSKV
+192 LEAYNLTVEQIGSVIAK
-207 AAENVSTP
+207 ENVSTP
-215 GGNIDVGSQTYSLRM
+215 GGNIDIGSQTYSLRI
-230 EGEMKD
+230 EGEMKE
-236 SKELNDVVVAQFGDK
+236 SSELDDIVVANYGGK
-251 TVFLKDVA
+251 SIFLKDIASVR
-259 TVIDSVQEKAQESFV
+259 DSVQEKAQESFV
-274 NGKKGATIVVQKQ
+274 NGKKGAAIVVQKQ
-287 TGANSVEVMKKIR
+287 TGANSVEVMKQIR
-300 AQLPQIQKDLPRD
+300 KQLPKIQKDLPPD
-313 IHLQEVMNTTDNIEN
+313 IQLQEVMNTTDNIEN
-328 SISSLVETVVL
+328 SIASLVETFVL
-339 ACLFVIIVV
+339 ACLFVVIVV

-356 ATIIIMVTIPVSLIA
+356 ATIIIMVTIPVALIA

-437 TLTLLAVFFPFTMMT
+437 TLTLIAVFFPFTMMT

-458 FKQLGWMICIMMVV
+458 FKQLGWMICIIMVV
-472 STTAALTLTP
+472 STASALSLTP

-487 LLKRK
+487 LLKRE
-492 KDKKENKVFEKIYT
+492 KDKTHSKLFTKIYS

-515 DVWYERLLTWA
+515 DDLYEKLLTWA
-526 VRHKTTTITS
+526 VRHKTVTICVATAIFVGS
-536 AALLFIISLVLAV
+536 LL
-549 TSLGTEFIPATDNG
+549 LGSSIGTDFIPASDNSHITG
-563 QISGSIELP
+563 NLSLP

-578 RAKEIAKRL
+578 RTKEIAKRFQAKL
-587 QKRVDK
+587 EK
-593 DFPEVQT
+593 DFPEVKQFT
-600 FNYTVG
+600 YDVG
-606 VPGDDDDNTFA
+606 VPGDDSDNSFA
-617 LMGTSGSNY
+617 MMNASGSNY
-626 ISFRMKLVD
+626 MSFRIKLTDV
-635 LEDRKRD
+635 EKRKRD

-654 ATYTE
+654 ASYTE
-659 VNKFSV
+659 VEKFSV
-665 SAGGQNNMMSGSTID
+665 SAGGQGGMTSGSTID

-686 DFKVTERIADS
+686 DFETTEKIAQTIKS
-697 LKAKMEKMQGF
+697 EMEKIQGL
-708 KDVTIDREDY
+708 KDVAIDRDEY
-718 RPQFQIDFDR
+718 VPQLQVDFDR

-741 STYVRNRINGMT
+741 STYVRNRMNGMT

-764 KIKVRNDKAHRQSV
+764 NIKVRNDRSHRSSV
-778 EDIENILIYNNQ
+778 EDIENILIYNTQ
-790 GKAVRVYEVA
+790 GKAVRLSEVA
-800 NVVEREAPPSIKR
+800 KVVERQAPPSIKR
-813 QDRERMIKVSATL
+813 QDRERVVKVSATL
-826 YGATLDVASANIQA
+826 YGTTLDVAAAGIQSVI
-840 ELDKMDIPTE
+840 DKMDIPTE

-855 GGSIED
+855 GGSMED

-866 SDMGTLLVLI
+866 SDMGMLLILI

-899 SVPFAFV
+899 SIPFAFV
-906 GFILSLLLTGTTVN
+906 GFILSLFITGETIN

-973 SLTTILGMV
+973 SMTTILGMV

-1012 TLLIVPT
+1012 TLVIIPT

-1027 EVKSYRKNHAL
+1027 EVKSYRKKNLL
-1038 RLNTRTIKA
+1038 RLNNRTVKA

>member
-1 MKIYESSVKK
+1 MKIYETSVKK
-11 PITTALIFVA
+11 PITTSLIFIA
-21 IIVLGLFSLNKL
+21 IIVLGLFSLSKL
-33 AIDQLPE
+33 SIDQFPE
-40 IEMNTAIVIVTYPGA
+40 IEMNTAIVLVSYPGA
-55 SAEDIENNVT
+55 SAEDVENNVT

-79 KLTSTSKEN
+79 KLKSTSKEN

-99 TDLDGAVNDMRDKI
+99 TDLDAAVNDMRDKI
-113 EMIKSYLP
+113 EMVKSYLP

-128 ILKLSTDM
+128 IMKISTDM
-136 MPISIISATAEE
+136 MPITIISATADE

-170 VGSVSVS
+170 VGSVSIS
-177 GAPQREIIINCNPTK
+177 GAPQREIIVDCDPTK
-192 LEAYNLTVEQIGSKV
+192 LEAYNLTVEQIGSVIAK
-207 AAENVSTP
+207 ENVSTP
-215 GGNIDVGSQTYSLRM
+215 GGNIDIGSQTYSLRI
-230 EGEMKD
+230 EGEMKE
-236 SKELNDVVVAQFGDK
+236 SSELDDIVVANYGGK
-251 TVFLKDVA
+251 SIFLKDIASVR
-259 TVIDSVQEKAQESFV
+259 DSVQEKAQESFV
-274 NGKKGATIVVQKQ
+274 NGKKGAAIVVQKQ
-287 TGANSVEVMKKIR
+287 TGANSVEVMKQIR
-300 AQLPQIQKDLPRD
+300 KQLPKIQKDLPPD
-313 IHLQEVMNTTDNIEN
+313 IQLQEVMNTTDNIEN
-328 SISSLVETVVL
+328 SIASLVETFVL
-339 ACLFVIIVV
+339 ACLFVVIVV

-356 ATIIIMVTIPVSLIA
+356 ATIIIMVTIPVALIA

-437 TLTLLAVFFPFTMMT
+437 TLTLIAVFFPFTMMT

-458 FKQLGWMICIMMVV
+458 FKQLGWMICIIMVV
-472 STTAALTLTP
+472 STASALSLTP

-487 LLKRK
+487 LLKRE
-492 KDKKENKVFEKIYT
+492 KDKTHSKLFTKIYS

-515 DVWYERLLTWA
+515 DDLYEKLLTWA
-526 VRHKTTTITS
+526 VRHKTVTICVATAIFVGS
-536 AALLFIISLVLAV
+536 LL
-549 TSLGTEFIPATDNG
+549 LGSSIGTDFIPASDNSHITG
-563 QISGSIELP
+563 NLSLP

-578 RAKEIAKRL
+578 RTKEIAKRFQAKL
-587 QKRVDK
+587 EK
-593 DFPEVQT
+593 DFPEVKQFT
-600 FNYTVG
+600 YDVG
-606 VPGDDDDNTFA
+606 VPGDDSDNSFA
-617 LMGTSGSNY
+617 MMNASGSNY
-626 ISFRMKLVD
+626 MSFRIKLTDV
-635 LEDRKRD
+635 EKRKRD

-654 ATYTE
+654 ASYTE
-659 VNKFSV
+659 VEKFSV
-665 SAGGQNNMMSGSTID
+665 SAGGQGGMTSGSTID

-686 DFKVTERIADS
+686 DFETTEKIAQTIKS
-697 LKAKMEKMQGF
+697 EMEKIQGL
-708 KDVTIDREDY
+708 KDVAIDRDEY
-718 RPQFQIDFDR
+718 VPQLQVDFDR

-741 STYVRNRINGMT
+741 STYVRNRMNGMT

-764 KIKVRNDKAHRQSV
+764 KIKVRNDRSHRSSV
-778 EDIENILIYNNQ
+778 EDIENILIYNTQ
-790 GKAVRVYEVA
+790 GKAVRLSEVA
-800 NVVEREAPPSIKR
+800 KVVERQAPPSIKR
-813 QDRERMIKVSATL
+813 QDRERVVKVSATL
-826 YGATLDVASANIQA
+826 YGTTLDVAAAGIQSVI
-840 ELDKMDIPTE
+840 DKMDIPTE

-855 GGSIED
+855 GGSMED

-866 SDMGTLLVLI
+866 SDMGMLLILI

-899 SVPFAFV
+899 SIPFAFV
-906 GFILSLLLTGTTVN
+906 GFILSLFITGETIN

-973 SLTTILGMV
+973 SMTTILGMV

-1012 TLLIVPT
+1012 TLVIIPT

-1027 EVKSYRKNHAL
+1027 EVKSYRKKNLL
-1038 RLNTRTIKA
+1038 RLNNRIVKA

>member
-1 MKIYESSVKK
+1 MKIYETSVKK
-11 PITTALIFVA
+11 PITTSLIFIA
-21 IIVLGLFSLNKL
+21 IIVLGLFSLSKL
-33 AIDQLPE
+33 SIDQFPE
-40 IEMNTAIVIVTYPGA
+40 IEMNTAIVLVSYPGA
-55 SAEDIENNVT
+55 SAEDVENNVT

-79 KLTSTSKEN
+79 KLKSTSKEN

-99 TDLDGAVNDMRDKI
+99 TDLDAAVNDMRDKI
-113 EMIKSYLP
+113 EMVKSYLP

-128 ILKLSTDM
+128 IMKISTDM
-136 MPISIISATAEE
+136 MPITIISATADE

-170 VGSVSVS
+170 VGSVSIS
-177 GAPQREIIINCNPTK
+177 GAPQREIIVDCDPTK
-192 LEAYNLTVEQIGSKV
+192 LEAYNLTVEQIGSVIAK
-207 AAENVSTP
+207 ENVSTP
-215 GGNIDVGSQTYSLRM
+215 GGNIDIGSQTYSLRI
-230 EGEMKD
+230 EGEMKE
-236 SKELNDVVVAQFGDK
+236 SSELDDIVVANYGGK
-251 TVFLKDVA
+251 SIFLKDIASVR
-259 TVIDSVQEKAQESFV
+259 DSVQEKAQESFV
-274 NGKKGATIVVQKQ
+274 NGKKGAAIVVQKQ
-287 TGANSVEVMKKIR
+287 TGANSVEVMKQIR
-300 AQLPQIQKDLPRD
+300 KQLPKIQKDLPPD
-313 IHLQEVMNTTDNIEN
+313 IQLQEVMNTTDNIEN
-328 SISSLVETVVL
+328 SIASLVETFVL
-339 ACLFVIIVV
+339 ACLFVVIVV

-356 ATIIIMVTIPVSLIA
+356 ATIIIMVTIPVALIA

-437 TLTLLAVFFPFTMMT
+437 TLTLIAVFFPFTMMT

-458 FKQLGWMICIMMVV
+458 FKQLGWMICIIMVV
-472 STTAALTLTP
+472 STASALSLTP

-487 LLKRK
+487 LLKRE
-492 KDKKENKVFEKIYT
+492 KDKTHSKLFTKIYS

-515 DVWYERLLTWA
+515 DDLYEKLLTWA
-526 VRHKTTTITS
+526 VRHKTVTICVATAIFVGS
-536 AALLFIISLVLAV
+536 LLLGS
-549 TSLGTEFIPATDNG
+549 SLGTDFIPASDNSHITG
-563 QISGSIELP
+563 NLSLP

-578 RAKEIAKRL
+578 RTKEIAKRFQAKL
-587 QKRVDK
+587 EK
-593 DFPEVQT
+593 DFPEVKQFT
-600 FNYTVG
+600 YDVG
-606 VPGDDDDNTFA
+606 VPGDDSDNSFA
-617 LMGTSGSNY
+617 MMNASGSNY
-626 ISFRMKLVD
+626 MSFRIKLTDV
-635 LEDRKRD
+635 EKRKRD

-654 ATYTE
+654 ASYTE
-659 VNKFSV
+659 VEKFSV
-665 SAGGQNNMMSGSTID
+665 SAGGQGGMTSGSTID

-686 DFKVTERIADS
+686 DFETTEKIAQTIKS
-697 LKAKMEKMQGF
+697 EMEKMQGL
-708 KDVTIDREDY
+708 KDVAIDRDEY
-718 RPQFQIDFDR
+718 VPQLQVDFDR

-741 STYVRNRINGMT
+741 STYVRNRMNGMT

-764 KIKVRNDKAHRQSV
+764 KIKVRNDRSHRSSV
-778 EDIENILIYNNQ
+778 EDIENILIYNTQ
-790 GKAVRVYEVA
+790 GKAVRLSEVA
-800 NVVEREAPPSIKR
+800 KVVERQAPPSIKR
-813 QDRERMIKVSATL
+813 QDRERVVKVSATL
-826 YGATLDVASANIQA
+826 YGTTLDVAAAGIQSVI
-840 ELDKMDIPTE
+840 DKMDIPTE

-855 GGSIED
+855 GGSMED

-866 SDMGTLLVLI
+866 SDMGMLLILI

-899 SVPFAFV
+899 SIPFAFV
-906 GFILSLLLTGTTVN
+906 GFILSLFITGETIN

-973 SLTTILGMV
+973 SMTTILGMV

-1012 TLLIVPT
+1012 TLVIIPT

-1027 EVKSYRKNHAL
+1027 EVKSYRKKNLL
-1038 RLNTRTIKA
+1038 RLNNRIVKA

>member
-1 MKIYESSVKK
+1 MKIYETSVKK
-11 PITTALIFVA
+11 PITTSLIFIA
-21 IIVLGLFSLNKL
+21 IIVLGLFSLSKL
-33 AIDQLPE
+33 SIDQFPE
-40 IEMNTAIVIVTYPGA
+40 IEMNTAIVLVSYPGA
-55 SAEDIENNVT
+55 SAEDVENNVT

-79 KLTSTSKEN
+79 KLKSTSKEN

-99 TDLDGAVNDMRDKI
+99 TDLDAAVNDMRDKI
-113 EMIKSYLP
+113 EMVKSYLP

-128 ILKLSTDM
+128 IMKISTDM
-136 MPISIISATAEE
+136 MPITIISATADE

-170 VGSVSVS
+170 VGSVSIS
-177 GAPQREIIINCNPTK
+177 GAPQREIIVDCDPTK
-192 LEAYNLTVEQIGSKV
+192 LEAYNLTVEQIGSVIAK
-207 AAENVSTP
+207 ENVSTP
-215 GGNIDVGSQTYSLRM
+215 GGNIDIGSQTYSLRI
-230 EGEMKD
+230 EGEMKE
-236 SKELNDVVVAQFGDK
+236 SSELDDIVVANYGGK
-251 TVFLKDVA
+251 SIFLKDIASVR
-259 TVIDSVQEKAQESFV
+259 DSVQEKAQESFV
-274 NGKKGATIVVQKQ
+274 NGKKGAAIVVQKQ
-287 TGANSVEVMKKIR
+287 TGANSVEVMKQIR
-300 AQLPQIQKDLPRD
+300 KQLPKIQKDLPPD
-313 IHLQEVMNTTDNIEN
+313 IQLQEVMNTTDNIEN
-328 SISSLVETVVL
+328 SIAALVETFVL
-339 ACLFVIIVV
+339 ACLFVVIVV

-356 ATIIIMVTIPVSLIA
+356 ATIIIMVTIPVALIA

-437 TLTLLAVFFPFTMMT
+437 TLTLIAVFFPFTMMT

-458 FKQLGWMICIMMVV
+458 FKQLGWMICIIMVV
-472 STTAALTLTP
+472 STASALSLTP

-487 LLKRK
+487 LLKRE
-492 KDKKENKVFEKIYT
+492 KDKTHSKLFTKIYS

-515 DVWYERLLTWA
+515 DDLYEKLLTWA
-526 VRHKTTTITS
+526 VRHKTVTICVATAIFVGSLLLGS
-536 AALLFIISLVLAV
+536 AI
-549 TSLGTEFIPATDNG
+549 GTDFIPASDNSHITG
-563 QISGSIELP
+563 NLSLP

-578 RAKEIAKRL
+578 RTKEIAKRFQAKL
-587 QKRVDK
+587 EK
-593 DFPEVQT
+593 DFPEVKQFT
-600 FNYTVG
+600 YDVG
-606 VPGDDDDNTFA
+606 VPGDDSDNSFA
-617 LMGTSGSNY
+617 MMNASGSNY
-626 ISFRMKLVD
+626 MSFRIKLTDV
-635 LEDRKRD
+635 EKRKRD

-654 ATYTE
+654 ASYTE
-659 VNKFSV
+659 VEKFSV
-665 SAGGQNNMMSGSTID
+665 SAGGQGGMTSGSTID

-686 DFKVTERIADS
+686 DFETTEKIAQTIKS
-697 LKAKMEKMQGF
+697 EMEKIQGL
-708 KDVTIDREDY
+708 KDVAIDRDEY
-718 RPQFQIDFDR
+718 VPQLQVDFDR

-741 STYVRNRINGMT
+741 STYVRNRMNGMT

-764 KIKVRNDKAHRQSV
+764 KIKVRNDRSHRSSV
-778 EDIENILIYNNQ
+778 EDIENILIYNTQ
-790 GKAVRVYEVA
+790 GKAVRLSEVA
-800 NVVEREAPPSIKR
+800 KVVERQAPPSIKR
-813 QDRERMIKVSATL
+813 QDRERVVKVSATL
-826 YGATLDVASANIQA
+826 YGTTLDVAAAGIQSVI
-840 ELDKMDIPTE
+840 DKMDIPTE

-855 GGSIED
+855 GGSMED

-866 SDMGTLLVLI
+866 SDMGMLLILI

-899 SVPFAFV
+899 SIPFAFV
-906 GFILSLLLTGTTVN
+906 GFILSLFITGETIN

-973 SLTTILGMV
+973 SMTTILGMV

-1012 TLLIVPT
+1012 TLVIIPT

-1027 EVKSYRKNHAL
+1027 EVKSYRKKNLL
-1038 RLNTRTIKA
+1038 RLNNRTVKA

>member
-1 MKIYESSVKK
+1 MKIYETSVKK
-11 PITTALIFVA
+11 PITTSLIFIA
-21 IIVLGLFSLNKL
+21 IIVLGLFSLSKL
-33 AIDQLPE
+33 SIDQFPE
-40 IEMNTAIVIVTYPGA
+40 IEMNTAIVLVSYPGA
-55 SAEDIENNVT
+55 SAEDVENNVT

-79 KLTSTSKEN
+79 KLKSTSKEN

-99 TDLDGAVNDMRDKI
+99 TDLDAAVNDMRDKI
-113 EMIKSYLP
+113 EMVKSYLP

-128 ILKLSTDM
+128 IMKISTDM
-136 MPISIISATAEE
+136 MPITIISATADE

-170 VGSVSVS
+170 VGSVSIS
-177 GAPQREIIINCNPTK
+177 GAPQREIIVDCDPTK
-192 LEAYNLTVEQIGSKV
+192 LEAYNLTVEQIGSVIAK
-207 AAENVSTP
+207 ENVSTP
-215 GGNIDVGSQTYSLRM
+215 GGNIDIGSQTYSLRI
-230 EGEMKD
+230 EGEMKE
-236 SKELNDVVVAQFGDK
+236 SSELDDIVVANYGGK
-251 TVFLKDVA
+251 SIFLKDIASVR
-259 TVIDSVQEKAQESFV
+259 DSVQEKAQESFV
-274 NGKKGATIVVQKQ
+274 NGKKGAAIVVQKQ
-287 TGANSVEVMKKIR
+287 TGANSVEVMKQIR
-300 AQLPQIQKDLPRD
+300 KQLPKIQKDLPPD
-313 IHLQEVMNTTDNIEN
+313 IQLQEVMNTTDNIEN
-328 SISSLVETVVL
+328 SIASLVETFVL
-339 ACLFVIIVV
+339 ACLFVVIVV

-356 ATIIIMVTIPVSLIA
+356 ATIIIMVTIPVALIA

-437 TLTLLAVFFPFTMMT
+437 TLTLIAVFFPFTMMT

-458 FKQLGWMICIMMVV
+458 FKQLGWMICIIMVV
-472 STTAALTLTP
+472 STASALSLTP

-487 LLKRK
+487 LLKRE
-492 KDKKENKVFEKIYT
+492 KDKTHSKLFTKIYS

-515 DVWYERLLTWA
+515 DDLYEKLLTWA
-526 VRHKTTTITS
+526 VRHKTVTICVATAIFVGSLLLGS
-536 AALLFIISLVLAV
+536 AI
-549 TSLGTEFIPATDNG
+549 GTDFIPASDNSHITG
-563 QISGSIELP
+563 NLSLP

-578 RAKEIAKRL
+578 RTKEIARRFQAKL
-587 QKRVDK
+587 EK
-593 DFPEVQT
+593 DFPEVKQFT
-600 FNYTVG
+600 YDVG
-606 VPGDDDDNTFA
+606 VPGDDSDNSFA
-617 LMGTSGSNY
+617 MMNASGSNY
-626 ISFRMKLVD
+626 MSFRIKLTDV
-635 LEDRKRD
+635 EKRKRD

-654 ATYTE
+654 ASYTE
-659 VNKFSV
+659 VEKFSV
-665 SAGGQNNMMSGSTID
+665 SAGGQGGMTSGSTID

-686 DFKVTERIADS
+686 DFETTEKIAQTIKS
-697 LKAKMEKMQGF
+697 EMEKIQGL
-708 KDVTIDREDY
+708 KDVAIDRDEY
-718 RPQFQIDFDR
+718 VPQLQVDFDR

-741 STYVRNRINGMT
+741 STYVRNRMNGMT

-764 KIKVRNDKAHRQSV
+764 KIKVRNDRSHRSSV
-778 EDIENILIYNNQ
+778 EDIENILIYNTQ
-790 GKAVRVYEVA
+790 GKAVRLSEVA
-800 NVVEREAPPSIKR
+800 KVVERQAPPSIKR
-813 QDRERMIKVSATL
+813 QDRERVVKVSATL
-826 YGATLDVASANIQA
+826 YGTTLDVAAAGIQSVI
-840 ELDKMDIPTE
+840 DKMDIPTE

-855 GGSIED
+855 GGSMED

-866 SDMGTLLVLI
+866 SDMGMLLILI

-899 SVPFAFV
+899 SIPFAFV
-906 GFILSLLLTGTTVN
+906 GFILSLFITGETIN

-973 SLTTILGMV
+973 SMTTILGMV

-1012 TLLIVPT
+1012 TLVIIPM

-1027 EVKSYRKNHAL
+1027 EVKSYRKKNLL
-1038 RLNTRTIKA
+1038 RLNNRTVKA

>member
-1 MKIYESSVKK
+1 MKIYETSVKK
-11 PITTALIFVA
+11 PITTSLIFIA
-21 IIVLGLFSLNKL
+21 IIVLGLFSLSKL
-33 AIDQLPE
+33 SIDQFPE
-40 IEMNTAIVIVTYPGA
+40 IEMNTAIVLVSYPGA
-55 SAEDIENNVT
+55 SAEDVENNVT

-79 KLTSTSKEN
+79 KLKSTSKEN

-99 TDLDGAVNDMRDKI
+99 TDLDAAVNDMRDKI
-113 EMIKSYLP
+113 EMVKSYLP

-128 ILKLSTDM
+128 IMKISTDM
-136 MPISIISATAEE
+136 MPITIISATADE

-170 VGSVSVS
+170 VGSVSIS
-177 GAPQREIIINCNPTK
+177 GAPQREIIVDCDPTK
-192 LEAYNLTVEQIGSKV
+192 LEAYNLTVEQIGSVIAK
-207 AAENVSTP
+207 ENVSTP
-215 GGNIDVGSQTYSLRM
+215 GGNIDIGSQTYSLRI
-230 EGEMKD
+230 EGEMKE
-236 SKELNDVVVAQFGDK
+236 SSELDDIVVANYGGK
-251 TVFLKDVA
+251 SIFLKDIASVR
-259 TVIDSVQEKAQESFV
+259 DSVQEKAQESFV
-274 NGKKGATIVVQKQ
+274 NGKKGAAIVVQKQ
-287 TGANSVEVMKKIR
+287 TGANSVEVMKQIR
-300 AQLPQIQKDLPRD
+300 KQLPKIQKDLPPD
-313 IHLQEVMNTTDNIEN
+313 IQLQEVMNTTDNIEN
-328 SISSLVETVVL
+328 SIASLVETFVL
-339 ACLFVIIVV
+339 ACLFVVIVV

-356 ATIIIMVTIPVSLIA
+356 ATIIIMVTIPVALIA

-437 TLTLLAVFFPFTMMT
+437 TLTLIAVFFPFTMMT

-458 FKQLGWMICIMMVV
+458 FKQLGWMICIIMVV
-472 STTAALTLTP
+472 STASALSLTP

-487 LLKRK
+487 LLKRE
-492 KDKKENKVFEKIYT
+492 KDKTHSKLFTKIYS

-515 DVWYERLLTWA
+515 DDLYEKLLTWA
-526 VRHKTTTITS
+526 VRHKTVTICVATAIFVSSLLLGS
-536 AALLFIISLVLAV
+536 AI
-549 TSLGTEFIPATDNG
+549 GTDFIPASDNSHITG
-563 QISGSIELP
+563 NLSLP

-578 RAKEIAKRL
+578 RTKEIAKRFQAKL
-587 QKRVDK
+587 EK
-593 DFPEVQT
+593 DFPEVKQFT
-600 FNYTVG
+600 YDVG
-606 VPGDDDDNTFA
+606 VPGDDSDNSFA
-617 LMGTSGSNY
+617 MMNASGSNY
-626 ISFRMKLVD
+626 MSFRIKLTDV
-635 LEDRKRD
+635 EKRKRD

-654 ATYTE
+654 ASYTE
-659 VNKFSV
+659 VEKFSV
-665 SAGGQNNMMSGSTID
+665 SAGGQGGMTSGSTID

-686 DFKVTERIADS
+686 DFETTEKIAQTIKS
-697 LKAKMEKMQGF
+697 EMEKIQGL
-708 KDVTIDREDY
+708 KDVAIDRDEY
-718 RPQFQIDFDR
+718 VPQLQVDFDR

-741 STYVRNRINGMT
+741 STYVRNRMNGMT

-764 KIKVRNDKAHRQSV
+764 KIKVRNDRSHRSSV
-778 EDIENILIYNNQ
+778 EDIENILIYNTQ
-790 GKAVRVYEVA
+790 GKAVRLSEVA
-800 NVVEREAPPSIKR
+800 KVVERQAPPSIKR
-813 QDRERMIKVSATL
+813 QDRERVVKVSATL
-826 YGATLDVASANIQA
+826 YGTTLDVAAAGIQSVI
-840 ELDKMDIPTE
+840 DKMDIPTE

-855 GGSIED
+855 GGSMED

-866 SDMGTLLVLI
+866 SDMGMLLILI

-899 SVPFAFV
+899 SIPFAFV
-906 GFILSLLLTGTTVN
+906 GFILSLFITGETIN

-973 SLTTILGMV
+973 SMTTILGMV

-1012 TLLIVPT
+1012 TLVIIPT

-1027 EVKSYRKNHAL
+1027 EVKSYRKKNLL
-1038 RLNTRTIKA
+1038 RLNNRTVKA

>member
-1 MKIYESSVKK
+1 MKLYESSVKK
-11 PITTALIFVA
+11 PITTSLIFIA
-21 IIVLGLFSLNKL
+21 IIVLGLFSLSKL
-33 AIDQLPE
+33 SIDQMPE
-40 IEMNTAIVIVTYPGA
+40 IEMNTAIVLVTYPGA
-55 SAEDIENNVT
+55 SAEDVENNVV
-65 KVMESA
+65 KPLESA

-88 TAIISVEFNWG
+88 TAIVSVEFNWG
-99 TDLDGAVNDMRDKI
+99 IDLDAAVNDMRDKI
-113 EMIKSYLP
+113 EMIKSFLP

-136 MPISIISATAEE
+136 MPITIISATADE

-156 LDDGVANPLNRING
+156 LDDAVANPLNRING
-170 VGSVSVS
+170 VGSVSIS
-177 GAPQREIIINCNPTK
+177 GAPKREIVINCDPTK
-192 LEAYNLTVEQIGSKV
+192 LEAYNLTVEQIGSMI
-207 AAENVSTP
+207 AYENVSTP
-215 GGNIDVGSQTYSLRM
+215 GGSIDVGSQTYSLRM
-230 EGEMKD
+230 EGELKE
-236 SKELNDVVVAQFGDK
+236 SQELNDIVVANYGGK
-251 TVFLKDVA
+251 TIFLKDVA
-259 TVIDSVQEKAQESFV
+259 TVRDSVQEKAQESFV

-287 TGANSVEVMKKIR
+287 TGANSVDVMNKIR
-300 AQLPQIQKDLPRD
+300 AELPKIQKNLPKD

-328 SISSLVETVVL
+328 SIASLVETFVL
-339 ACLFVIIVV
+339 ACLFVVIVV

-356 ATIIIMVTIPVSLIA
+356 ATIIIMVTIPVALIA

-437 TLTLLAVFFPFTMMT
+437 TLTLLAVFFPFTMMG

-458 FKQLGWMICIMMVV
+458 FKQLGWMICIIMIV
-472 STTAALTLTP
+472 STVSALSLTP

-487 LLKRK
+487 LLKRE
-492 KDKKENKVFEKIYT
+492 KDKKHSKVFNTIYL
-506 PIRRGLDKL
+506 PIKRGLDKL
-515 DVWYERLLTWA
+515 DDGYEKLLTWS
-526 VRHKTTTITS
+526 VRHKAITICIAVVMFVGS
-536 AALLFIISLVLAV
+536 LLLA
-549 TSLGTEFIPATDNG
+549 GTIGSEFIPASDNG
-563 QISGSIELP
+563 QITGNLELP
-572 AGANVD
+572 AGANVE
-578 RAKEIAKRL
+578 RTKEIAKRL
-587 QKRVDK
+587 ENKIKK
-593 DFPEVQT
+593 DFPEVKT
-600 FNYTVG
+600 FTYTVG
-606 VPGDDDDNTFA
+606 VPGDDDDNSFA
-617 LMGTSGSNY
+617 MMNTSGSNY
-626 ISFRMKLVD
+626 MSFRVRLKD
-635 LEDRKRD
+635 LEDRKKD
-642 MFEIAD
+642 MFQIAD
-648 ELRKEI
+648 ELRQEI
-654 ATYTE
+654 GTYTE
-659 VNKFSV
+659 VKKYSV
-665 SAGGQNNMMSGSTID
+665 SAGGGGGMTSGSTIN

-686 DFKVTERIADS
+686 DFETTEGLAYT
-697 LKAKMEKMQGF
+697 LKDKMEKMEGL
-708 KDVTIDREDY
+708 KDVLVDREDY

-741 STYVRNRINGMT
+741 STYVRNRMNGMT

-764 KIKVRNDKAHRQSV
+764 KIKVRNDIDHRQSI

-790 GKAVRVYEVA
+790 GRAVRLSEVA
-800 NVVEREAPPSIKR
+800 QVVEREAPPSIKR
-813 QDRERMIKVSATL
+813 QDRERVIKVTATL
-826 YGATLDVASANIQA
+826 YGTTLDVAATNIQA

-866 SDMGTLLVLI
+866 SDMGTLLILI

-899 SVPFAFV
+899 SIPFAFV
-906 GFILSLLLTGTTVN
+906 GLILSLFLTGISIN
-920 LMSLIGAIMLVGI
+920 LMSLIGGVMLVGI

-996 PMGIAIV
+996 PMGVAIV

-1012 TLLIVPT
+1012 TLVIIPV

-1027 EVKSYRKNHAL
+1027 EVKSYRKKQAFKFN
-1038 RLNTRTIKA
+1038 RRTIKA

>member
-1 MKIYESSVKK
+1 MKIYETSVKK
-11 PITTALIFVA
+11 PITTSLIFIA
-21 IIVLGLFSLNKL
+21 IIVLGLFSLSKL
-33 AIDQLPE
+33 SIDQFPE
-40 IEMNTAIVIVTYPGA
+40 IEMNTAIVLVSYPGA
-55 SAEDIENNVT
+55 SAEDVENNVT

-79 KLTSTSKEN
+79 KLKSTSKEN

-99 TDLDGAVNDMRDKI
+99 TDLDAAVNDMRDKI
-113 EMIKSYLP
+113 EMVKSYLP

-128 ILKLSTDM
+128 IMKISTDM
-136 MPISIISATAEE
+136 MPITIISATADE

-170 VGSVSVS
+170 VGSVSIS
-177 GAPQREIIINCNPTK
+177 GAPQREIIVDCDPTK
-192 LEAYNLTVEQIGSKV
+192 LEAYNLTVEQIGSVIAK
-207 AAENVSTP
+207 ENVSTP
-215 GGNIDVGSQTYSLRM
+215 GGNIDIGSQTYSLRI
-230 EGEMKD
+230 EGEMKE
-236 SKELNDVVVAQFGDK
+236 SSELDDIVVANYGGK
-251 TVFLKDVA
+251 SIFLKDIASVR
-259 TVIDSVQEKAQESFV
+259 DSVQEKAQESFV
-274 NGKKGATIVVQKQ
+274 NGKKGAAIVVQKQ
-287 TGANSVEVMKKIR
+287 TGANSVEVMKQIR
-300 AQLPQIQKDLPRD
+300 KQLPKIQKDLPPD
-313 IHLQEVMNTTDNIEN
+313 IQLQEVMNTTDNIEN
-328 SISSLVETVVL
+328 SIASLVETFVL
-339 ACLFVIIVV
+339 ACLFVVIVV

-356 ATIIIMVTIPVSLIA
+356 ATIIIMVTIPVALIA

-437 TLTLLAVFFPFTMMT
+437 TLTLIAVFFPFTMMT

-458 FKQLGWMICIMMVV
+458 FKQLGWMICIIMVV
-472 STTAALTLTP
+472 STASALSLTP

-487 LLKRK
+487 LLKRE
-492 KDKKENKVFEKIYT
+492 KDKTHSKLFTKIYS

-515 DVWYERLLTWA
+515 DDLYAKLLTWA
-526 VRHKTTTITS
+526 VRHKTVTICVATAIFVGS
-536 AALLFIISLVLAV
+536 LL
-549 TSLGTEFIPATDNG
+549 LGSSIGTDFIPASDNSHITG
-563 QISGSIELP
+563 NLSLP

-578 RAKEIAKRL
+578 RTKEIAKRFQAKL
-587 QKRVDK
+587 EK
-593 DFPEVQT
+593 DFPEVKQFT
-600 FNYTVG
+600 YDVG
-606 VPGDDDDNTFA
+606 VPGDDSDNSFA
-617 LMGTSGSNY
+617 MMNASGSNY
-626 ISFRMKLVD
+626 MSFRIKLTDV
-635 LEDRKRD
+635 EKRKRD

-654 ATYTE
+654 ASYTE
-659 VNKFSV
+659 VEKFSV
-665 SAGGQNNMMSGSTID
+665 SAGGQGGMTSGSTID

-686 DFKVTERIADS
+686 DFETTEKIAQTIKS
-697 LKAKMEKMQGF
+697 EMEKIQGL
-708 KDVTIDREDY
+708 KDVAIDRDEY
-718 RPQFQIDFDR
+718 VPQLQVDFDR

-741 STYVRNRINGMT
+741 STYVRNRMNGMT

-764 KIKVRNDKAHRQSV
+764 KIKVRNDRSHRSSV
-778 EDIENILIYNNQ
+778 EDIENILIYNTQ
-790 GKAVRVYEVA
+790 GKAVRLSEVA
-800 NVVEREAPPSIKR
+800 KVVERQAPPSIKR
-813 QDRERMIKVSATL
+813 QDRERVVKVSATL
-826 YGATLDVASANIQA
+826 YGTTLDVAAAGIQSVI
-840 ELDKMDIPTE
+840 DKMDIPTE

-855 GGSIED
+855 GGSMED

-866 SDMGTLLVLI
+866 SDMGMLLILI

-899 SVPFAFV
+899 SIPFAFV
-906 GFILSLLLTGTTVN
+906 GFILSLFITGETIN

-973 SLTTILGMV
+973 SMTTILGMV

-1012 TLLIVPT
+1012 TLVIIPT

-1027 EVKSYRKNHAL
+1027 EVKSYRKKNLL
-1038 RLNTRTIKA
+1038 RLNNRTVKA

>member
-1 MKIYESSVKK
+1 MKIYETSVKK
-11 PITTALIFVA
+11 PITTSLIFIA
-21 IIVLGLFSLNKL
+21 IIVLGLFSLSKL
-33 AIDQLPE
+33 SIDQFPE
-40 IEMNTAIVIVTYPGA
+40 IEMNTAIVLVSYPGA
-55 SAEDIENNVT
+55 SAEDVENNVT

-79 KLTSTSKEN
+79 KLKSTSKEN

-99 TDLDGAVNDMRDKI
+99 TDLDAAVNDMRDKI
-113 EMIKSYLP
+113 EMVKSYLP

-128 ILKLSTDM
+128 IMKISTDM
-136 MPISIISATAEE
+136 MPITIISATADE

-170 VGSVSVS
+170 VGSVSIS
-177 GAPQREIIINCNPTK
+177 GAPQREIIVDCDPTK
-192 LEAYNLTVEQIGSKV
+192 LEAYNLTVEQIGSVIAK
-207 AAENVSTP
+207 ENVSTP
-215 GGNIDVGSQTYSLRM
+215 GGNIDIGSQTYSLRI
-230 EGEMKD
+230 EGEMKE
-236 SKELNDVVVAQFGDK
+236 SSELDDIVVANYGGK
-251 TVFLKDVA
+251 SIFLKDIASVR
-259 TVIDSVQEKAQESFV
+259 DSVQEKAQESFV
-274 NGKKGATIVVQKQ
+274 NGKKGAAIVVQKQ
-287 TGANSVEVMKKIR
+287 TGANSVEVMKQIR
-300 AQLPQIQKDLPRD
+300 KQLPKIQKDLPPD
-313 IHLQEVMNTTDNIEN
+313 IQLQEVMNTTDNIEN
-328 SISSLVETVVL
+328 SIASLVETFVL
-339 ACLFVIIVV
+339 ACLFVVIVV

-356 ATIIIMVTIPVSLIA
+356 ATIIIMVTIPVALIA

-437 TLTLLAVFFPFTMMT
+437 TLTLIAVFFPFTMMT

-458 FKQLGWMICIMMVV
+458 FKQLGWMICIIMVV
-472 STTAALTLTP
+472 STASALSLTP

-487 LLKRK
+487 LLKRE
-492 KDKKENKVFEKIYT
+492 KDKTHSKLFTKIYS

-515 DVWYERLLTWA
+515 DDLYEKLLTWA
-526 VRHKTTTITS
+526 VRHKTVTICVATAIFVGSLLLGS
-536 AALLFIISLVLAV
+536 AI
-549 TSLGTEFIPATDNG
+549 GTDFIPASDNSHITG
-563 QISGSIELP
+563 NLSLP

-578 RAKEIAKRL
+578 RTKEIAKRFQAKL
-587 QKRVDK
+587 EK
-593 DFPEVQT
+593 DFPEVKQFT
-600 FNYTVG
+600 YDVG
-606 VPGDDDDNTFA
+606 VPGDDSDNSFA
-617 LMGTSGSNY
+617 MMNASGSNY
-626 ISFRMKLVD
+626 MSFRIKLTDV
-635 LEDRKRD
+635 EKRKRD

-654 ATYTE
+654 ASYTE
-659 VNKFSV
+659 VEKFSV
-665 SAGGQNNMMSGSTID
+665 SAGGQGGMTSGSTID

-686 DFKVTERIADS
+686 DFETTEKIAQTIKS
-697 LKAKMEKMQGF
+697 EMEKIQGL
-708 KDVTIDREDY
+708 KDVAIDRDEY
-718 RPQFQIDFDR
+718 VPQLQVDFDR

-741 STYVRNRINGMT
+741 STYVRNRMNGMT

-764 KIKVRNDKAHRQSV
+764 KIKVRNDRSHRSSV
-778 EDIENILIYNNQ
+778 EDIENILIYNTQ
-790 GKAVRVYEVA
+790 GKAVRLSEVA
-800 NVVEREAPPSIKR
+800 KVVERQAPPSIKR
-813 QDRERMIKVSATL
+813 QDRERVVKVSATL
-826 YGATLDVASANIQA
+826 YGTTLDVAATGIQSVI
-840 ELDKMDIPTE
+840 DKMDIPTE

-855 GGSIED
+855 GGSMED

-866 SDMGTLLVLI
+866 SDMGMLLILI

-899 SVPFAFV
+899 SIPFAFV
-906 GFILSLLLTGTTVN
+906 GFILSLFITGETIN

-973 SLTTILGMV
+973 SMTTILGMV

-1012 TLLIVPT
+1012 TLVIIPT

-1027 EVKSYRKNHAL
+1027 EVKSYRKKNLL
-1038 RLNTRTIKA
+1038 RLNNRTVKA

>member
-1 MKIYESSVKK
+1 MKLYETSVKK
-11 PITTALIFVA
+11 PVTTSLIFIA
-21 IIVLGLFSLNKL
+21 IIVLGLFSLSKL
-33 AIDQLPE
+33 SIDQFPE
-40 IEMNTAIVIVTYPGA
+40 IEMNTAIVLVSYPGA
-55 SAEDIENNVT
+55 SAEDVENNVT
-65 KVMESA
+65 KVMESS

-79 KLTSTSKEN
+79 KITSTSKEN
-88 TAIISVEFNWG
+88 TAIVSVEFNWG
-99 TDLDGAVNDMRDKI
+99 TDLDAAVNDMRDKI
-113 EMIKSYLP
+113 EMVKSYLP

-128 ILKLSTDM
+128 IMKISTDM
-136 MPISIISATAEE
+136 MPITIISATADE

-170 VGSVSVS
+170 VGSVSIS
-177 GAPQREIIINCNPTK
+177 GAPQREIIIDCDPTK
-192 LEAYNLTVEQIGSKV
+192 LEAYNLSVEQIGSVIAK
-207 AAENVSTP
+207 ENVSTP
-215 GGNIDVGSQTYSLRM
+215 GGNIDIGSQTYSLRI
-230 EGEMKD
+230 EGEMKE
-236 SKELNDVVVAQFGDK
+236 SRELEDVVVANYGGK
-251 TVFLKDVA
+251 SIFLKDVA
-259 TVIDSVQEKAQESFV
+259 SVKDTVQEKAQESFV
-274 NGKKGATIVVQKQ
+274 NGKRGAAIVVQKQ
-287 TGANSVEVMKKIR
+287 TGANSVEVMKQIR
-300 AQLPQIQKDLPRD
+300 KQLPKIQKDLPKD
-313 IHLQEVMNTTDNIEN
+313 IQLQEVMNTTDNIEN
-328 SISSLVETVVL
+328 SINSLVETLVL
-339 ACLFVIIVV
+339 ACLFVVIVV

-356 ATIIIMVTIPVSLIA
+356 ATIIIMVTIPVALIA

-437 TLTLLAVFFPFTMMT
+437 TLTLIAVFFPFTMMT

-458 FKQLGWMICIMMVV
+458 FKQLGWMICIIMVV
-472 STTAALTLTP
+472 STASALSLTP

-487 LLKRK
+487 LLKRE
-492 KDKKENKVFEKIYT
+492 KDKKHNKLFTKIYS
-506 PIRRGLDKL
+506 PIKRGLDKL
-515 DVWYERLLTWA
+515 DDLYAKLLTWA
-526 VRHKTTTITS
+526 VRHKTVTICIATAIFIGS
-536 AALLFIISLVLAV
+536 LL
-549 TSLGTEFIPATDNG
+549 LGSTLGSDFIPASDNSHITG
-563 QISGSIELP
+563 NISLP
-572 AGANVD
+572 AGANVE
-578 RAKEIAKRL
+578 RTKEIAKRFQNKL
-587 QKRVDK
+587 KT
-593 DFPEVQT
+593 DFPEVKQFT
-600 FNYTVG
+600 YDVG
-606 VPGDDDDNTFA
+606 VPGDDSENSFA
-617 LMGTSGSNY
+617 MMNASGSNY
-626 ISFRMKLVD
+626 MSFRIKLTDV
-635 LEDRKRD
+635 EERKRD

-654 ATYTE
+654 ASYTE
-659 VNKFSV
+659 VEKFSV
-665 SAGGQNNMMSGSTID
+665 SAGGQGGMTSGSTID
-680 VEIFGY
+680 AEIFGY
-686 DFKVTERIADS
+686 DFETTERIAQT
-697 LKAKMEKMQGF
+697 LKAEMEKMPGL
-708 KDVTIDREDY
+708 KDVAIDRDEY
-718 RPQFQIDFDR
+718 VPQLQIDFDR

-741 STYVRNRINGMT
+741 STYVRNRMNGMT

-764 KIKVRNDKAHRQSV
+764 KIKVRNDRSHRSSV
-778 EDIENILIYNNQ
+778 EDIENILIYNAQ
-790 GKAVRVYEVA
+790 GKAVRLSEVA
-800 NVVEREAPPSIKR
+800 KVVEREAPPSIKR
-813 QDRERMIKVSATL
+813 QDRERVVKVSATL
-826 YGATLDVASANIQA
+826 YGTTLDVAAASIQSVI
-840 ELDKMDIPTE
+840 DKMDIPTE

-855 GGSIED
+855 GGSMED

-866 SDMGTLLVLI
+866 SDMGMLLVLI

-899 SVPFAFV
+899 SIPFAFV
-906 GFILSLLLTGTTVN
+906 GFILSLFITGETIN

-973 SLTTILGMV
+973 SMTTILGMV

-1012 TLLIVPT
+1012 TLVIIPT

-1027 EVKSYRKNHAL
+1027 EVKSYRKKNLL
-1038 RLNTRTIKA
+1038 RLNNRTVKA

>member
-1 MKIYESSVKK
+1 MKIYETSVKK
-11 PITTALIFVA
+11 PITTSLIFIA
-21 IIVLGLFSLNKL
+21 IIVLGLFSLSKL
-33 AIDQLPE
+33 SIDQFPE
-40 IEMNTAIVIVTYPGA
+40 IEMNTAIVLVSYPGA
-55 SAEDIENNVT
+55 SAEDVENNVT

-79 KLTSTSKEN
+79 KLKSTSKEN

-99 TDLDGAVNDMRDKI
+99 TDLDAAVNDMRDKI
-113 EMIKSYLP
+113 EMVKSYLP

-128 ILKLSTDM
+128 IMKISTDM
-136 MPISIISATAEE
+136 MPITIISATADE

-170 VGSVSVS
+170 VGSVSIS
-177 GAPQREIIINCNPTK
+177 GAPQREIIVDCDPTK
-192 LEAYNLTVEQIGSKV
+192 LEAYNLTVEQIGSVIAK
-207 AAENVSTP
+207 ENVSTP
-215 GGNIDVGSQTYSLRM
+215 GGNIDIGSQTYSLRI
-230 EGEMKD
+230 EGEMKE
-236 SKELNDVVVAQFGDK
+236 SSELDDIVVANYGGK
-251 TVFLKDVA
+251 SIFLKDIASVR
-259 TVIDSVQEKAQESFV
+259 DSVQEKAQESFV
-274 NGKKGATIVVQKQ
+274 NGKKGAAIVVQKQ
-287 TGANSVEVMKKIR
+287 TGANSVEVMKQIR
-300 AQLPQIQKDLPRD
+300 KQLPKIQKDLPPD
-313 IHLQEVMNTTDNIEN
+313 IQLQEVMNTTDNIEN
-328 SISSLVETVVL
+328 SIASLVETFVL
-339 ACLFVIIVV
+339 ACLFVVIVV

-356 ATIIIMVTIPVSLIA
+356 ATIIIMVTIPVALIA

-437 TLTLLAVFFPFTMMT
+437 TLTLIAVFFPFTMMT

-458 FKQLGWMICIMMVV
+458 FKQLGWMICIIMVV
-472 STTAALTLTP
+472 STASALSLTP

-487 LLKRK
+487 LLKRE
-492 KDKKENKVFEKIYT
+492 KDKTHSKLFTKIYS

-515 DVWYERLLTWA
+515 DDLYEKLLTWA
-526 VRHKTTTITS
+526 VRHKTVTICVATAIFVGSLLLGS
-536 AALLFIISLVLAV
+536 AI
-549 TSLGTEFIPATDNG
+549 GTDFIPASDNSHITG
-563 QISGSIELP
+563 NLSLP

-578 RAKEIAKRL
+578 RTKEIAKRFQAKL
-587 QKRVDK
+587 EK
-593 DFPEVQT
+593 DFPEVKQFT
-600 FNYTVG
+600 YDVG
-606 VPGDDDDNTFA
+606 VPGDDSDNSFA
-617 LMGTSGSNY
+617 MMNASGSNY
-626 ISFRMKLVD
+626 MSFRIKLTDV
-635 LEDRKRD
+635 EKRKRD

-654 ATYTE
+654 ASYTE
-659 VNKFSV
+659 VEKFSV
-665 SAGGQNNMMSGSTID
+665 SAGGQGGMTSGSTID

-686 DFKVTERIADS
+686 DFETTEKIAQTIKS
-697 LKAKMEKMQGF
+697 EMEKIQGL
-708 KDVTIDREDY
+708 KDVAIDRDEY
-718 RPQFQIDFDR
+718 VPQLQVDFDR

-741 STYVRNRINGMT
+741 STYVRNRMNGMT

-764 KIKVRNDKAHRQSV
+764 KIKVRNDRSHRSSV
-778 EDIENILIYNNQ
+778 EDIENILIYNTQ
-790 GKAVRVYEVA
+790 GKAVRLSEVA
-800 NVVEREAPPSIKR
+800 KVVERQAPPSIKR
-813 QDRERMIKVSATL
+813 QDRERVVKVSATL
-826 YGATLDVASANIQA
+826 YGTTLDVAAAGIQSVI
-840 ELDKMDIPTE
+840 DKMDIPTE

-855 GGSIED
+855 GGSMED

-866 SDMGTLLVLI
+866 SDMGMLLILI

-899 SVPFAFV
+899 SIPFAFV
-906 GFILSLLLTGTTVN
+906 GFILSLFITGETIN

-973 SLTTILGMV
+973 SMTTILGMV

-1012 TLLIVPT
+1012 TLVIIPT

-1027 EVKSYRKNHAL
+1027 EVKSYRKKNLL
-1038 RLNTRTIKA
+1038 RLNNRTVKA

>member
-1 MKIYESSVKK
+1 MKIYETSVKK
-11 PITTALIFVA
+11 PITTSLIFIA
-21 IIVLGLFSLNKL
+21 IIVLGLFSLSKL
-33 AIDQLPE
+33 SIDQFPE
-40 IEMNTAIVIVTYPGA
+40 IEMNTAIVLVSYPGA
-55 SAEDIENNVT
+55 SAEDVENNVT

-79 KLTSTSKEN
+79 KLKSTSKEN

-99 TDLDGAVNDMRDKI
+99 TDLDAAVNDMRDKI
-113 EMIKSYLP
+113 EMVKSYLP

-128 ILKLSTDM
+128 IMKISTDM
-136 MPISIISATAEE
+136 MPITIISATADE

-170 VGSVSVS
+170 VGSVSIS
-177 GAPQREIIINCNPTK
+177 GAPQREIIVDCDPTK
-192 LEAYNLTVEQIGSKV
+192 LEAYNLTVEQIGSVIAK
-207 AAENVSTP
+207 ENVSTP
-215 GGNIDVGSQTYSLRM
+215 GGNIDIGSQTYSLRI
-230 EGEMKD
+230 EGEMKE
-236 SKELNDVVVAQFGDK
+236 SSELDDIVVANYGGK
-251 TVFLKDVA
+251 SIFLKDIASVR
-259 TVIDSVQEKAQESFV
+259 DSVQEKAQESFV
-274 NGKKGATIVVQKQ
+274 NGKKGAAIVVQKQ
-287 TGANSVEVMKKIR
+287 TGANSVEVMKQIR
-300 AQLPQIQKDLPRD
+300 KQLPKIQKDLPPD
-313 IHLQEVMNTTDNIEN
+313 IQLQEVMNTTDNIEN
-328 SISSLVETVVL
+328 SIASLVETFVL
-339 ACLFVIIVV
+339 ACLFVVIVV

-356 ATIIIMVTIPVSLIA
+356 ATIIIMVTIPVALIA

-437 TLTLLAVFFPFTMMT
+437 TLTLIAVFFPFTMMT

-458 FKQLGWMICIMMVV
+458 FKQLGWMICIIMVV
-472 STTAALTLTP
+472 STASALSLTP

-487 LLKRK
+487 LLKRE
-492 KDKKENKVFEKIYT
+492 KDKTHSKLFTKIYS

-515 DVWYERLLTWA
+515 DDLYEKLLTWA
-526 VRHKTTTITS
+526 VRHKTVTICLATAIFVGS
-536 AALLFIISLVLAV
+536 LL
-549 TSLGTEFIPATDNG
+549 LGSSIGTDFIPASDNSHITG
-563 QISGSIELP
+563 NLSLP

-578 RAKEIAKRL
+578 RTKEIAKRFQAKL
-587 QKRVDK
+587 EK
-593 DFPEVQT
+593 DFPEVKQFT
-600 FNYTVG
+600 YDVG
-606 VPGDDDDNTFA
+606 VPGDDSDNSFA
-617 LMGTSGSNY
+617 MMNASGSNY
-626 ISFRMKLVD
+626 MSFRIKLTDV
-635 LEDRKRD
+635 EKRKRD

-654 ATYTE
+654 ASYTE
-659 VNKFSV
+659 VEKFSV
-665 SAGGQNNMMSGSTID
+665 SAGGQGGMTSGSTID

-686 DFKVTERIADS
+686 DFETTEKIAQTIKS
-697 LKAKMEKMQGF
+697 EMEKIQGL
-708 KDVTIDREDY
+708 KDVAIDRDEY
-718 RPQFQIDFDR
+718 VPQLQVDFDR

-741 STYVRNRINGMT
+741 STYVRNRMNGMT

-764 KIKVRNDKAHRQSV
+764 KIKVRNDRSHRSSV
-778 EDIENILIYNNQ
+778 EDIENILIYNTQ
-790 GKAVRVYEVA
+790 GKAVRLSEVA
-800 NVVEREAPPSIKR
+800 KVVERQAPPSIKR
-813 QDRERMIKVSATL
+813 QDRERVVKVSATL
-826 YGATLDVASANIQA
+826 YGTTLDVAAAGIQSVI
-840 ELDKMDIPTE
+840 DKMDIPTE

-855 GGSIED
+855 GGSMED

-866 SDMGTLLVLI
+866 SDMGMLLILI

-899 SVPFAFV
+899 SIPFAFV
-906 GFILSLLLTGTTVN
+906 GFILSLFITGETIN

-973 SLTTILGMV
+973 SMTTILGMV

-1012 TLLIVPT
+1012 TLVIIPT

-1027 EVKSYRKNHAL
+1027 EVKSYRKKNLL
-1038 RLNTRTIKA
+1038 RLNNRTVKA

>member
-1 MKIYESSVKK
+1 MKIYETSVKK
-11 PITTALIFVA
+11 PITTSLIFIA
-21 IIVLGLFSLNKL
+21 IIVLGLFSLSKL
-33 AIDQLPE
+33 SIDQFPE
-40 IEMNTAIVIVTYPGA
+40 IEMNTAIVLVSYPGA
-55 SAEDIENNVT
+55 SAEDVENNVT

-79 KLTSTSKEN
+79 KLKSTSKEN

-99 TDLDGAVNDMRDKI
+99 TDLDAAVNDMRDKI
-113 EMIKSYLP
+113 EMVKSYLP

-128 ILKLSTDM
+128 IMKISTDM
-136 MPISIISATAEE
+136 MPITIISATADE

-170 VGSVSVS
+170 VGSVSIS
-177 GAPQREIIINCNPTK
+177 GAPQREIIVDCDPTK
-192 LEAYNLTVEQIGSKV
+192 LEAYNLTVEQIGSVIAK
-207 AAENVSTP
+207 ENVSTP
-215 GGNIDVGSQTYSLRM
+215 GGNIDIGSQTYSLRI
-230 EGEMKD
+230 EGEMKE
-236 SKELNDVVVAQFGDK
+236 SSELDDIVVANYGGK
-251 TVFLKDVA
+251 SIFLKDIASVR
-259 TVIDSVQEKAQESFV
+259 DSVQEKAQESFV
-274 NGKKGATIVVQKQ
+274 NGKKGAAIVVQKQ
-287 TGANSVEVMKKIR
+287 TGANSVEVMKQIR
-300 AQLPQIQKDLPRD
+300 KQLPKIQKDLPPD
-313 IHLQEVMNTTDNIEN
+313 IQLQEVMNTTDNIEN
-328 SISSLVETVVL
+328 SIASLVETFVL
-339 ACLFVIIVV
+339 ACLFVVIVV

-356 ATIIIMVTIPVSLIA
+356 ATIIIMVTIPVALIA

-437 TLTLLAVFFPFTMMT
+437 TLTLIAVFFPFTMMT

-458 FKQLGWMICIMMVV
+458 FKQLGWMICIIMVV
-472 STTAALTLTP
+472 STASALSLTP

-487 LLKRK
+487 LLKRE
-492 KDKKENKVFEKIYT
+492 KDKTHSKLFTKIYS

-515 DVWYERLLTWA
+515 DDLYEKLLTWA
-526 VRHKTTTITS
+526 VRHKTVTICVATAIFVGSLLLGS
-536 AALLFIISLVLAV
+536 AI
-549 TSLGTEFIPATDNG
+549 GTDFIPASDNSHITG
-563 QISGSIELP
+563 NLSLP

-578 RAKEIAKRL
+578 RTKEIAKRFQAKL
-587 QKRVDK
+587 EK
-593 DFPEVQT
+593 DFPEVKQFT
-600 FNYTVG
+600 YDVG
-606 VPGDDDDNTFA
+606 VPGDDSENSFA
-617 LMGTSGSNY
+617 MMNASGSNY
-626 ISFRMKLVD
+626 MSFRIKLTDV
-635 LEDRKRD
+635 EKRKRD

-654 ATYTE
+654 ASYTE
-659 VNKFSV
+659 VEKFSV
-665 SAGGQNNMMSGSTID
+665 SAGGQGGMTSGSTID

-686 DFKVTERIADS
+686 DFETTEKIAQTIKS
-697 LKAKMEKMQGF
+697 EMEKIQGL
-708 KDVTIDREDY
+708 KDVAIDRDEY
-718 RPQFQIDFDR
+718 VPQLQVDFDR

-741 STYVRNRINGMT
+741 STYVRNRMNGMT

-764 KIKVRNDKAHRQSV
+764 KIKVRNDRSHRSSV
-778 EDIENILIYNNQ
+778 EDIENILIYNTQ
-790 GKAVRVYEVA
+790 GKAVRLSEVA
-800 NVVEREAPPSIKR
+800 KVVERQAPPSIKR
-813 QDRERMIKVSATL
+813 QDRERVVKVSATL
-826 YGATLDVASANIQA
+826 YGTTLDVAAAGIQSVI
-840 ELDKMDIPTE
+840 DKMDIPTE

-855 GGSIED
+855 GGSMED

-866 SDMGTLLVLI
+866 SDMGMLLILI

-899 SVPFAFV
+899 SIPFAFV
-906 GFILSLLLTGTTVN
+906 GFILSLFITGETIN

-973 SLTTILGMV
+973 SMTTILGMV

-1012 TLLIVPT
+1012 TLVIIPT

-1027 EVKSYRKNHAL
+1027 EVKSYRKKNLL
-1038 RLNTRTIKA
+1038 RLNNRTVKA

>member
-1 MKIYESSVKK
+1 MKIYETSVKK
-11 PITTALIFVA
+11 PITTSLIFIA
-21 IIVLGLFSLNKL
+21 IIVLGLFSLSKL
-33 AIDQLPE
+33 SIDQFPE
-40 IEMNTAIVIVTYPGA
+40 IEMNTAIVLVSYPGA
-55 SAEDIENNVT
+55 SAEDVENNVT

-79 KLTSTSKEN
+79 KLKSTSKEN

-99 TDLDGAVNDMRDKI
+99 TDLDAAVNDMRDKI
-113 EMIKSYLP
+113 EMVKSYLP

-128 ILKLSTDM
+128 IMKISTDM
-136 MPISIISATAEE
+136 MPITIISATADE

-170 VGSVSVS
+170 VGSVSIS
-177 GAPQREIIINCNPTK
+177 GAPQREIIVDCDPTK
-192 LEAYNLTVEQIGSKV
+192 LEAYNLTVEQIGSVIAK
-207 AAENVSTP
+207 ENVSTP
-215 GGNIDVGSQTYSLRM
+215 GGNIDIGSQTYSLRI
-230 EGEMKD
+230 EGEMKE
-236 SKELNDVVVAQFGDK
+236 SSELDDIVVANYGGK
-251 TVFLKDVA
+251 SIFLKDIASVR
-259 TVIDSVQEKAQESFV
+259 DSVQEKAQESFV
-274 NGKKGATIVVQKQ
+274 NGKKGAAIVVQKQ
-287 TGANSVEVMKKIR
+287 TGANSVEVMKQIR
-300 AQLPQIQKDLPRD
+300 KQLPKIQKDLPPD
-313 IHLQEVMNTTDNIEN
+313 IQLQEVMNTTDNIEN
-328 SISSLVETVVL
+328 SIASLVETFVL
-339 ACLFVIIVV
+339 ACLFVVIVV

-356 ATIIIMVTIPVSLIA
+356 ATIIIMVTIPVALIA

-437 TLTLLAVFFPFTMMT
+437 TLTLIAVFFPFTMMT

-458 FKQLGWMICIMMVV
+458 FKQLGWMICIIMVV
-472 STTAALTLTP
+472 STASALSLTP

-487 LLKRK
+487 LLKRE
-492 KDKKENKVFEKIYT
+492 KDKTHSKLFTKIYS

-515 DVWYERLLTWA
+515 DDLYEKLLTWA
-526 VRHKTTTITS
+526 VRHKTVTICVATAIFVGSLLLGS
-536 AALLFIISLVLAV
+536 AI
-549 TSLGTEFIPATDNG
+549 GTDFIPASDNSHITG
-563 QISGSIELP
+563 NLSLP

-578 RAKEIAKRL
+578 RTKEIAKRFQAKL
-587 QKRVDK
+587 EK
-593 DFPEVQT
+593 DFPEVKQFT
-600 FNYTVG
+600 YDVG
-606 VPGDDDDNTFA
+606 VPGDDSDNSFA
-617 LMGTSGSNY
+617 MMNASGSNY
-626 ISFRMKLVD
+626 MSFRIKLTDV
-635 LEDRKRD
+635 EKRKRD

-654 ATYTE
+654 ASYTE
-659 VNKFSV
+659 VEKFSV
-665 SAGGQNNMMSGSTID
+665 SAGGQGGMTSGSTID

-686 DFKVTERIADS
+686 DFETTEKIAQTIKS
-697 LKAKMEKMQGF
+697 EMEKIQGL
-708 KDVTIDREDY
+708 KDVAIDRDEY
-718 RPQFQIDFDR
+718 VPQLQVDFDR

-741 STYVRNRINGMT
+741 STYVRNRMNGMT

-764 KIKVRNDKAHRQSV
+764 KIKVRNDRSHRSSV
-778 EDIENILIYNNQ
+778 EDIENILIYNTQ
-790 GKAVRVYEVA
+790 GKAVRLSEVA
-800 NVVEREAPPSIKR
+800 KVVERQAPPSIKR
-813 QDRERMIKVSATL
+813 QDRERVVKVSATL
-826 YGATLDVASANIQA
+826 YGTTLDVAAAGIQSVI
-840 ELDKMDIPTE
+840 DKMDIPTE

-855 GGSIED
+855 GGSMED

-866 SDMGTLLVLI
+866 SDMGMLLILI

-899 SVPFAFV
+899 SIPFAFV
-906 GFILSLLLTGTTVN
+906 GFILSLFITGETIN

-973 SLTTILGMV
+973 SMTTILGMV

-1012 TLLIVPT
+1012 TLVIIPT

-1027 EVKSYRKNHAL
+1027 EVKSYRKKNLL
-1038 RLNTRTIKA
+1038 RLNNRIVKA

>member
-1 MKIYESSVKK
+1 MKLYESSVKK
-11 PITTALIFVA
+11 PITTSLIFIA
-21 IIVLGLFSLNKL
+21 IIVLGLFSLSKL
-33 AIDQLPE
+33 SIDQMPE
-40 IEMNTAIVIVTYPGA
+40 IEMNTAIVLVTYPGA
-55 SAEDIENNVT
+55 SAEDVENNVV
-65 KVMESA
+65 KPLESA

-88 TAIISVEFNWG
+88 TAIVSVEFNWG
-99 TDLDGAVNDMRDKI
+99 IDLDAAVNDMRDKI
-113 EMIKSYLP
+113 EMIKSFLP

-136 MPISIISATAEE
+136 MPITIISATADE

-156 LDDGVANPLNRING
+156 LDDAVANPLNRING
-170 VGSVSVS
+170 VGSVSIS
-177 GAPQREIIINCNPTK
+177 GAPKREIVINCDPTK
-192 LEAYNLTVEQIGSKV
+192 LEAYNLTVEQIGSMI
-207 AAENVSTP
+207 AYENVSTP
-215 GGNIDVGSQTYSLRM
+215 GGSIDVGSQTYSLRM
-230 EGEMKD
+230 EGELKE
-236 SKELNDVVVAQFGDK
+236 SQELNDIVVANYGGK
-251 TVFLKDVA
+251 TIFLKDVA
-259 TVIDSVQEKAQESFV
+259 TVRDSVQEKAQESFV

-287 TGANSVEVMKKIR
+287 TGANSVDVMNKIR
-300 AQLPQIQKDLPRD
+300 AELPKIQKNLPKD

-328 SISSLVETVVL
+328 SIASLVETFVL
-339 ACLFVIIVV
+339 ACLFVVIVV

-356 ATIIIMVTIPVSLIA
+356 ATIIIMVTIPVALIA

-437 TLTLLAVFFPFTMMT
+437 TLTLLAVFFPFTMMG

-458 FKQLGWMICIMMVV
+458 FKQLGWMICIIMIV
-472 STTAALTLTP
+472 STVSALSLTP

-487 LLKRK
+487 LLKRE
-492 KDKKENKVFEKIYT
+492 KDKKHSKVFNTIYL
-506 PIRRGLDKL
+506 PIKRGLDKL
-515 DVWYERLLTWA
+515 DDVYEKLLTWS
-526 VRHKTTTITS
+526 VRHKAITICI
-536 AALLFIISLVLAV
+536 ALVMFVGSLLLA
-549 TSLGTEFIPATDNG
+549 GTIGSEFIPASDNG
-563 QISGSIELP
+563 QITGNLELP
-572 AGANVD
+572 AGANVE
-578 RAKEIAKRL
+578 RTKEIAKRL
-587 QKRVDK
+587 ENKIKK
-593 DFPEVQT
+593 DFPEVKT
-600 FNYTVG
+600 FTYTVG
-606 VPGDDDDNTFA
+606 VPGDDDDNSFA
-617 LMGTSGSNY
+617 MMNTSGSNY
-626 ISFRMKLVD
+626 MSFRVRLKD
-635 LEDRKRD
+635 LEDRKKD
-642 MFEIAD
+642 MFQIAD
-648 ELRKEI
+648 ELRQEI
-654 ATYTE
+654 GTYTE
-659 VNKFSV
+659 VKKYSV
-665 SAGGQNNMMSGSTID
+665 SAGGGGGMTSGSTIN

-686 DFKVTERIADS
+686 DFETTEGLAYT
-697 LKAKMEKMQGF
+697 LKDKMEKMEGL
-708 KDVTIDREDY
+708 KDVLVDREDY

-741 STYVRNRINGMT
+741 STYVRNRMNGMT

-764 KIKVRNDKAHRQSV
+764 KIKVRNDIDHRQSI

-790 GKAVRVYEVA
+790 GRAVRLSEVA
-800 NVVEREAPPSIKR
+800 QVVEREAPPSIKR
-813 QDRERMIKVSATL
+813 QDRERVIKVTATL
-826 YGATLDVASANIQA
+826 YGTTLDVAAANIQA

-866 SDMGTLLVLI
+866 SDMGTLLILI

-899 SVPFAFV
+899 SIPFAFV
-906 GFILSLLLTGTTVN
+906 GLILSLFLTGISIN
-920 LMSLIGAIMLVGI
+920 LMSLIGGVMLVGI

-996 PMGIAIV
+996 PMGVAIV

-1012 TLLIVPT
+1012 TLVIIPV

-1027 EVKSYRKNHAL
+1027 EVKSYRKKQAFKFN
-1038 RLNTRTIKA
+1038 RRTIKA

>member
-1 MKIYESSVKK
+1 MKIYETSVKK
-11 PITTALIFVA
+11 PITTSLIFIA
-21 IIVLGLFSLNKL
+21 IIVLGLFSLSKL
-33 AIDQLPE
+33 SIDQFPE
-40 IEMNTAIVIVTYPGA
+40 IEMNTAIVLVSYPGA
-55 SAEDIENNVT
+55 SAEDVENNVT

-79 KLTSTSKEN
+79 KLKSTSKEN

-99 TDLDGAVNDMRDKI
+99 TDLDAAVNDMRDKI
-113 EMIKSYLP
+113 EMVKSYLP

-128 ILKLSTDM
+128 IMKISTDM
-136 MPISIISATAEE
+136 MPITIISATADE

-170 VGSVSVS
+170 VGSVSIS
-177 GAPQREIIINCNPTK
+177 GAPQREIIVDCDPTK
-192 LEAYNLTVEQIGSKV
+192 LEAYNLTVEQIGSVIAK
-207 AAENVSTP
+207 ENVSTP
-215 GGNIDVGSQTYSLRM
+215 GGNIDIGSQTYSLRI
-230 EGEMKD
+230 EGEMKE
-236 SKELNDVVVAQFGDK
+236 SSELDDIVVANYGGK
-251 TVFLKDVA
+251 SIFLKDIASVR
-259 TVIDSVQEKAQESFV
+259 DSVQEKAQESFV
-274 NGKKGATIVVQKQ
+274 NGKKGAAIVVQKQ
-287 TGANSVEVMKKIR
+287 TGANSVEVMKQIR
-300 AQLPQIQKDLPRD
+300 KQLPKIQKDLPPD
-313 IHLQEVMNTTDNIEN
+313 IQLQEVMNTTDTIEN
-328 SISSLVETVVL
+328 SIASLVETFVL
-339 ACLFVIIVV
+339 ACLFVVIVV

-356 ATIIIMVTIPVSLIA
+356 ATIIIMVTIPVALIA

-437 TLTLLAVFFPFTMMT
+437 TLTLIAVFFPFTMMT

-458 FKQLGWMICIMMVV
+458 FKQLGWMICIIMVV
-472 STTAALTLTP
+472 STASALSLTP

-487 LLKRK
+487 LLKRE
-492 KDKKENKVFEKIYT
+492 KDKTHSKLFTKIYS

-515 DVWYERLLTWA
+515 DDLYEKLLTWA
-526 VRHKTTTITS
+526 VRHKTVTICVATAIFVGS
-536 AALLFIISLVLAV
+536 LL
-549 TSLGTEFIPATDNG
+549 LGSSIGTDFIPASDNSHITG
-563 QISGSIELP
+563 NLSLP

-578 RAKEIAKRL
+578 RTKEIAKRFQAKL
-587 QKRVDK
+587 EK
-593 DFPEVQT
+593 DFPEVKQFT
-600 FNYTVG
+600 YDVG
-606 VPGDDDDNTFA
+606 VPGDDSDNSFA
-617 LMGTSGSNY
+617 MMNASGSNY
-626 ISFRMKLVD
+626 MSFRIKLTDV
-635 LEDRKRD
+635 EKRKRD

-654 ATYTE
+654 ASYTE
-659 VNKFSV
+659 VEKFSV
-665 SAGGQNNMMSGSTID
+665 SAGGQGGMTSGSTID

-686 DFKVTERIADS
+686 DFETTEKIAQTIKS
-697 LKAKMEKMQGF
+697 EMEKIQGL
-708 KDVTIDREDY
+708 KDVAIDRDEY
-718 RPQFQIDFDR
+718 VPQLQVDFDR

-741 STYVRNRINGMT
+741 STYVRNRMNGMT

-764 KIKVRNDKAHRQSV
+764 KIKVRNDRSHRSSV
-778 EDIENILIYNNQ
+778 EDIENILIYNTQ
-790 GKAVRVYEVA
+790 GKAVRLSEVA
-800 NVVEREAPPSIKR
+800 KVVERQAPPSIKR
-813 QDRERMIKVSATL
+813 QDRERVVKVSATL
-826 YGATLDVASANIQA
+826 YGTTLDVAAAGIQSVI
-840 ELDKMDIPTE
+840 DKMDIPTE

-855 GGSIED
+855 GGSMED

-866 SDMGTLLVLI
+866 SDMGMLLILI

-899 SVPFAFV
+899 SIPFAFV
-906 GFILSLLLTGTTVN
+906 GFILSLFITGETIN

-973 SLTTILGMV
+973 SMTTILGMV

-1012 TLLIVPT
+1012 TLVIIPT

-1027 EVKSYRKNHAL
+1027 EVKSYRKKNLL
-1038 RLNTRTIKA
+1038 RLNNRTVKA

>member
-1 MKIYESSVKK
+1 MKIYETSVKK
-11 PITTALIFVA
+11 PITTSLIFIA
-21 IIVLGLFSLNKL
+21 IIVLGLFSLSKL
-33 AIDQLPE
+33 SIDQFPE
-40 IEMNTAIVIVTYPGA
+40 IEMNTAIVLVSYPGA
-55 SAEDIENNVT
+55 SAEDVENNVT

-79 KLTSTSKEN
+79 KLKSTSKEN

-99 TDLDGAVNDMRDKI
+99 TDLDAAVNDMRDKI
-113 EMIKSYLP
+113 EMVKSYLP

-128 ILKLSTDM
+128 IMKISTDM
-136 MPISIISATAEE
+136 MPITIISATADE

-170 VGSVSVS
+170 VGSVSIS
-177 GAPQREIIINCNPTK
+177 GAPQREIIVDCDPTK
-192 LEAYNLTVEQIGSKV
+192 LEAYNLTVEQIGSVIAK
-207 AAENVSTP
+207 ENVSTP
-215 GGNIDVGSQTYSLRM
+215 GGNIDIGSQTYSLRI
-230 EGEMKD
+230 EGEMKE
-236 SKELNDVVVAQFGDK
+236 SSELDDIVVANYGGK
-251 TVFLKDVA
+251 SIFLKDIASVR
-259 TVIDSVQEKAQESFV
+259 DSVQEKAQESFV
-274 NGKKGATIVVQKQ
+274 NGKKGAAIVVQKQ
-287 TGANSVEVMKKIR
+287 TGANSVEVMKQIR
-300 AQLPQIQKDLPRD
+300 KQLPKIQKDLPPD
-313 IHLQEVMNTTDNIEN
+313 IQLQEVMNTTDNIEN
-328 SISSLVETVVL
+328 SIASLVETFVL
-339 ACLFVIIVV
+339 ACLFVVIVV

-356 ATIIIMVTIPVSLIA
+356 ATIIIMVTIPVALIA

-437 TLTLLAVFFPFTMMT
+437 TLTLIAVFFPFTMMT

-458 FKQLGWMICIMMVV
+458 FKQLGWMICIIMVV
-472 STTAALTLTP
+472 STASALSLTP

-487 LLKRK
+487 LLKRE
-492 KDKKENKVFEKIYT
+492 KDKTHSKLFTKIYS

-515 DVWYERLLTWA
+515 DDLYEKLLTWA
-526 VRHKTTTITS
+526 VRHKTVTICVATAIFVGS
-536 AALLFIISLVLAV
+536 LL
-549 TSLGTEFIPATDNG
+549 LGSSIGTDFIPASDNSHITG
-563 QISGSIELP
+563 NLSLP

-578 RAKEIAKRL
+578 RTKEIAKRFQAKL
-587 QKRVDK
+587 KK
-593 DFPEVQT
+593 DFPEVKQFT
-600 FNYTVG
+600 YDVG
-606 VPGDDDDNTFA
+606 VPGDDSDNSFA
-617 LMGTSGSNY
+617 MMNASGSNY
-626 ISFRMKLVD
+626 MSFRIKLTDV
-635 LEDRKRD
+635 EKRKRD

-654 ATYTE
+654 ASYTE
-659 VNKFSV
+659 VEKFSV
-665 SAGGQNNMMSGSTID
+665 SAGGQGGMTSGSTID

-686 DFKVTERIADS
+686 DFETTEKIAQTIKS
-697 LKAKMEKMQGF
+697 EMEKIQGL
-708 KDVTIDREDY
+708 KDVAIDRDEY
-718 RPQFQIDFDR
+718 VPQLQVDFDR

-741 STYVRNRINGMT
+741 STYVRNRMNGMT

-764 KIKVRNDKAHRQSV
+764 KIKVRNDRSHRSSV
-778 EDIENILIYNNQ
+778 EDIENILIYNTQ
-790 GKAVRVYEVA
+790 GKAVRLSEVA
-800 NVVEREAPPSIKR
+800 KVVERQAPPSIKR
-813 QDRERMIKVSATL
+813 QDRERVVKVSATL
-826 YGATLDVASANIQA
+826 YGTTLDVAAAGIQSVI
-840 ELDKMDIPTE
+840 DKMDIPTE

-855 GGSIED
+855 GGSMED

-866 SDMGTLLVLI
+866 SDMGMLLILI

-899 SVPFAFV
+899 SIPFAFV
-906 GFILSLLLTGTTVN
+906 GFILSLFITGETIN

-973 SLTTILGMV
+973 SMTTILGMV

-1012 TLLIVPT
+1012 TLVIIPT

-1027 EVKSYRKNHAL
+1027 EVKSYRKKNLL
-1038 RLNTRTIKA
+1038 RLNNRTVKA

>member
-1 MKIYESSVKK
+1 MKIYETSVKK
-11 PITTALIFVA
+11 PITTSLIFIA
-21 IIVLGLFSLNKL
+21 IIVLGLFSLSKL
-33 AIDQLPE
+33 SIDQFPE
-40 IEMNTAIVIVTYPGA
+40 IEMNTAIVLVSYPGA
-55 SAEDIENNVT
+55 SAEDVENNVT

-79 KLTSTSKEN
+79 KLKSTSKEN

-99 TDLDGAVNDMRDKI
+99 TDLDAAVNDMRDKI
-113 EMIKSYLP
+113 EMVKSYLP

-128 ILKLSTDM
+128 IMKISTDM
-136 MPISIISATAEE
+136 MPITIISATADE

-170 VGSVSVS
+170 VGSVSIS
-177 GAPQREIIINCNPTK
+177 GAPQREIIVDCDPTK
-192 LEAYNLTVEQIGSKV
+192 LEAYNLTVEQIGSVIAK
-207 AAENVSTP
+207 ENVSTP
-215 GGNIDVGSQTYSLRM
+215 GGNIDIGSQTYSLRI
-230 EGEMKD
+230 EGEMKE
-236 SKELNDVVVAQFGDK
+236 SSELDDIVVANYGGK
-251 TVFLKDVA
+251 SIFLKDIASVR
-259 TVIDSVQEKAQESFV
+259 DSVQEKAQESFV
-274 NGKKGATIVVQKQ
+274 NGKKGAAIVVQKQ
-287 TGANSVEVMKKIR
+287 TGANSVEVMKQIR
-300 AQLPQIQKDLPRD
+300 KQLPKIQKDLPPD
-313 IHLQEVMNTTDNIEN
+313 IQLQEVMNTTDNIEN
-328 SISSLVETVVL
+328 SIASLVETFVL
-339 ACLFVIIVV
+339 ACLFVVIVV

-356 ATIIIMVTIPVSLIA
+356 ATIIIMVTIPVALIA

-437 TLTLLAVFFPFTMMT
+437 TLTLIAVFFPFTMMT

-458 FKQLGWMICIMMVV
+458 FKQLGWMICIIMVV
-472 STTAALTLTP
+472 STASALSLTP

-487 LLKRK
+487 LLKRE
-492 KDKKENKVFEKIYT
+492 KDKTHSKLFTKIYS

-515 DVWYERLLTWA
+515 DDLYEKLLTWA
-526 VRHKTTTITS
+526 VRHKTVTICVATAIFVGSLLLGS
-536 AALLFIISLVLAV
+536 AI
-549 TSLGTEFIPATDNG
+549 GTDFIPASDNSHITG
-563 QISGSIELP
+563 NLSLP

-578 RAKEIAKRL
+578 RTKEIAKRFQAKL
-587 QKRVDK
+587 EK
-593 DFPEVQT
+593 DFPEVKQFT
-600 FNYTVG
+600 YDVG
-606 VPGDDDDNTFA
+606 VPGDDSDNSFA
-617 LMGTSGSNY
+617 MMNASGSNY
-626 ISFRMKLVD
+626 MSFRIKLTDV
-635 LEDRKRD
+635 EKRKRD

-654 ATYTE
+654 ASYTE
-659 VNKFSV
+659 VEKFSV
-665 SAGGQNNMMSGSTID
+665 SAGGQGGMTSGSTID

-686 DFKVTERIADS
+686 DFETTEKIAQTIKS
-697 LKAKMEKMQGF
+697 EMEKIQGL
-708 KDVTIDREDY
+708 KDVAIDRDEY
-718 RPQFQIDFDR
+718 VPQLQVDFDR

-741 STYVRNRINGMT
+741 STYVRNRMNGMT

-764 KIKVRNDKAHRQSV
+764 KIKVRNDRSHRSSV
-778 EDIENILIYNNQ
+778 EDIENILIYNTQ
-790 GKAVRVYEVA
+790 GKAVRLSEVA
-800 NVVEREAPPSIKR
+800 KVVERQAPPSIKR
-813 QDRERMIKVSATL
+813 QDRERVVKVSATL
-826 YGATLDVASANIQA
+826 YGTTLDVAAAGIQSVI
-840 ELDKMDIPTE
+840 DKMDIPTE

-855 GGSIED
+855 GGSMED

-866 SDMGTLLVLI
+866 SDMGMLLILI

-899 SVPFAFV
+899 SIPFAFV
-906 GFILSLLLTGTTVN
+906 GFILSLFITGETIN

-973 SLTTILGMV
+973 SMTTILGMV

-1012 TLLIVPT
+1012 TLVIIPM

-1027 EVKSYRKNHAL
+1027 EVKSYRKKNLL
-1038 RLNTRTIKA
+1038 RLNNRTVKA